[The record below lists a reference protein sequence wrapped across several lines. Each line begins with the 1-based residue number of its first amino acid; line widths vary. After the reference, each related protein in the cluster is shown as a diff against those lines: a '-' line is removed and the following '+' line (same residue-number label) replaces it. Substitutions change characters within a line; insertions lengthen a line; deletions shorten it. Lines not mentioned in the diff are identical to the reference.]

1 MKFLAKMKEKQMQR
15 KLGGILCGL
24 LCTGVLV
31 MPSAWAADYYGND
44 GNTKQLTGANVS
56 LDSGNYDAVYGG
68 YNDKEVS
75 PPEVFKNNVTITG
88 TAATNIVW
96 GAYSFYGNVRENTV
110 TISGNTLGN
119 VVCGGGTG
127 AADAIKNHVIIK
139 ANSVVNANV
148 AGGVAVKGNSEGNTV
163 MIIKSSAANVYGGN
177 GGTSSKGN
185 SVEISEGTISNSVF
199 GGYADNDNNSSAEKN
214 IVTISDGSKV
224 SGSIYGG
231 YANHNANENKV
242 SFSNVAEVGESVFG
256 GYSFKG
262 DSKNNEV
269 TINGGSIV
277 TANVAGGVALKGN
290 SEGNTVMIIKSSAA
304 NVYGGNGGTSS
315 KGNSV
320 EISEG
325 TISNSVFGGYADNDN
340 NSSAEKNIVTISDG
354 SKVSGSIYGGYAN
367 HNANENKVSF
377 SNVAEVGES
386 VFGGFSVKGDSKKN
400 EVTIEGAGV
409 VTAYVAG
416 GVALKGNSEG
426 NTVRIIKSSAAN
438 VFGGKGDTS
447 SKGNSVEI
455 SDSNIKKNVY
465 GGYADNDKNGSAE
478 KNEVAI
484 GAGSKVSEDI
494 YGGYA
499 THNTNENKVSITNG
513 AEVGQSVFGGF
524 SVKADSK
531 NNEVILNG
539 TIKVTANVLGGVAVK
554 GNSEGNTV
562 KIIKSSAANVCGG
575 NGGTSSKGNSVE
587 ISEGTISNSVY
598 GGYADN
604 DSIGNIIS
612 ITDGSSVNKNVYGGY
627 SFKGNSMD
635 NTVTVDNST
644 VNENVYGGYTESDGA
659 ISEKIQNNKVIFKNA
674 AKIKGDVYGGY
685 DDKSKAN
692 ITNNILEVVGKDN
705 EAKSI
710 QNFDKL
716 NFFITKDLIANDTML
731 KVTDNALINNAE
743 IKAGVELGTKL
754 NENDKINLITAGALK
769 ADNIT
774 TGTLTDGLISI
785 DQGLQV
791 TVGTDGNKLVG
802 VINGTT
808 PPGGGGT
815 TPPGGGGTTP
825 PGGGSTTPGAGSLYA
840 DADAKSPVETQSAAL
855 TMLNL
860 GHDLLTTAGYENA
873 ALAVD
878 GEEEGFVNPF
888 ITMSANNQK
897 LDTGS
902 HVDLKAWNMNL
913 GFAKK
918 INNNSGKLIIAP
930 VIEYGRGSYDSYL
943 DNGTHGDGDAHFWGA
958 GLMAKQLNDDGLYY
972 EGSLR
977 AGRMSTDYQSAVAGG
992 IKYDSDATYYAAHL
1006 GMGKVVQL
1014 NDKDTLDYY
1023 GKLFYTR
1030 QQGDKV
1036 TVGTGATYDFDA
1048 TTSLRTRLGARY
1060 THQLSEKNTFYAG
1073 LAWQHEFDGESNA
1086 IVATTLGYASAPA
1099 PSMKGDTGIMELGWR
1114 VNNSDKFEMGLGVNG
1129 SVGKQKGVGFNLSL
1143 NFSF

>member
-15 KLGGILCGL
+15 KLSGILCGL
-24 LCTGVLV
+24 LCAGVLV
-31 MPSAWAADYYGND
+31 MPSAWADNYFGDD
-44 GNTKQLTGANVS
+44 GKTPMSTGAKVTLN
-56 LDSGNYDAVYGG
+56 SGSYDAVYGG
-68 YNDKEVS
+68 YNNTKVS

-88 TAATNIVW
+88 TVATNIVC
-96 GAYSFYGNVRENTV
+96 GAYSLYGNVRENIV

-139 ANSVVNANV
+139 DKSEVN
-148 AGGVAVKGNSEGNTV
+148 G
-163 MIIKSSAANVYGGN
+163 IVYGGK
-177 GGTSSKGN
+177 GVTRSK
-185 SVEISEGTISNSVF
+185 E
-199 GGYADNDNNSSAEKN
+199 ND
-214 IVTISDGSKV
+214 
-224 SGSIYGG
+224 
-231 YANHNANENKV
+231 
-242 SFSNVAEVGESVFG
+242 
-256 GYSFKG
+256 
-262 DSKNNEV
+262 
-269 TINGGSIV
+269 
-277 TANVAGGVALKGN
+277 
-290 SEGNTVMIIKSSAA
+290 
-304 NVYGGNGGTSS
+304 
-315 KGNSV
+315 
-320 EISEG
+320 
-325 TISNSVFGGYADNDN
+325 
-340 NSSAEKNIVTISDG
+340 
-354 SKVSGSIYGGYAN
+354 
-367 HNANENKVSF
+367 
-377 SNVAEVGES
+377 
-386 VFGGFSVKGDSKKN
+386 VK
-400 EVTIEGAGV
+400 
-409 VTAYVAG
+409 
-416 GVALKGNSEG
+416 
-426 NTVRIIKSSAAN
+426 
-438 VFGGKGDTS
+438 
-447 SKGNSVEI
+447 I
-455 SDSNIKKNVY
+455 SDSTIKKNVY

-524 SVKADSK
+524 SEKADSK

-539 TIKVTANVLGGVAVK
+539 DSVVTGNVAGGVALK

-562 KIIKSSAANVCGG
+562 RIIKSSTGYVYGG
-575 NGGTSSKGNSVE
+575 NGDTSSKENNVE
-587 ISEGTISNSVY
+587 ISDSTIKKNVY

-604 DSIGNIIS
+604 DKNGSAEKNEVAIGAGSKVSEDIYGGYATHNTNENKVSITNGAEVGQSVFGGFSEKADSKNNEVLLNGASGVTANIAGGVALKGNSEDNKVNIAKSTVNMNVYGGYGAKDSIGNIIS

-635 NTVTVDNST
+635 NTVTIDNST

-659 ISEKIQNNKVIFKNA
+659 ISEKIQNNKVIFKNG

-692 ITNNILEVVGKDN
+692 IINNTLEIVGKDN
-705 EAKSI
+705 EARTI

-731 KVTDNALINNAE
+731 KVTDTALINNAE

-769 ADNIT
+769 AENIT

-825 PGGGSTTPGAGSLYA
+825 PGGGGTTPPGGGGTTPPGGGGTTPPGGGGTTPPGSGGTTPPGGGGTTPGAGSLYA

-878 GEEEGFVNPF
+878 GEVEGSVNPF

-913 GFAKK
+913 V
-918 INNNSGKLIIAP
+918 P
-930 VIEYGRGSYDSYL
+930 
-943 DNGTHGDGDAHFWGA
+943 
-958 GLMAKQLNDDGLYY
+958 
-972 EGSLR
+972 
-977 AGRMSTDYQSAVAGG
+977 
-992 IKYDSDATYYAAHL
+992 
-1006 GMGKVVQL
+1006 
-1014 NDKDTLDYY
+1014 
-1023 GKLFYTR
+1023 
-1030 QQGDKV
+1030 
-1036 TVGTGATYDFDA
+1036 
-1048 TTSLRTRLGARY
+1048 
-1060 THQLSEKNTFYAG
+1060 
-1073 LAWQHEFDGESNA
+1073 
-1086 IVATTLGYASAPA
+1086 
-1099 PSMKGDTGIMELGWR
+1099 
-1114 VNNSDKFEMGLGVNG
+1114 
-1129 SVGKQKGVGFNLSL
+1129 
-1143 NFSF
+1143 

>member
-15 KLGGILCGL
+15 KIGGMLCGL
-24 LCTGVLV
+24 LCTGVVLV
-31 MPSAWAADYYGND
+31 VPSAWADNYFGDN
-44 GNTKQLTGANVS
+44 GKTHMLTGANVS

-68 YNDKEVS
+68 YDDTEVS
-75 PPEVFKNNVTITG
+75 LSEVFKNNVTITG
-88 TAATNIVW
+88 TAATNIVC
-96 GAYSFYGNVRENTV
+96 GAYSFHGNVRENTV

-139 ANSVVNANV
+139 ANSEVNGIVYGGKGVTSSKENDVMISDSTINKTVYGGEADCNTEKNHVTIDASSTVKESVFGGYSFKGDSKNNEVTINGGSVVTANV
-148 AGGVAVKGNSEGNTV
+148 AGGVTVKGSSEGNTV
-163 MIIKSSAANVYGGN
+163 RIIKSSAANVYGGK
-177 GGTSSKGN
+177 GDTSSKGN
-185 SVEISEGTISNSVF
+185 SVEISEGTISNSVY
-199 GGYADNDNNSSAEKN
+199 GGYADNDNNGSAEKN
-214 IVTISDGSKV
+214 KVTIGAGSKV

-242 SFSNVAEVGESVFG
+242 SFSNVAEIGENVFG
-256 GYSFKG
+256 GYSLKA

-269 TINGGSIV
+269 TINGGSVV
-277 TANVAGGVALKGN
+277 TANVAGGV
-290 SEGNTVMIIKSSAA
+290 T
-304 NVYGGNGGTSS
+304 
-315 KGNSV
+315 
-320 EISEG
+320 
-325 TISNSVFGGYADNDN
+325 
-340 NSSAEKNIVTISDG
+340 
-354 SKVSGSIYGGYAN
+354 
-367 HNANENKVSF
+367 
-377 SNVAEVGES
+377 
-386 VFGGFSVKGDSKKN
+386 VKGS
-400 EVTIEGAGV
+400 
-409 VTAYVAG
+409 
-416 GVALKGNSEG
+416 SEG

-438 VFGGKGDTS
+438 VYGGKGD
-447 SKGNSVEI
+447 
-455 SDSNIKKNVY
+455 
-465 GGYADNDKNGSAE
+465 
-478 KNEVAI
+478 
-484 GAGSKVSEDI
+484 
-494 YGGYA
+494 
-499 THNTNENKVSITNG
+499 
-513 AEVGQSVFGGF
+513 
-524 SVKADSK
+524 
-531 NNEVILNG
+531 
-539 TIKVTANVLGGVAVK
+539 
-554 GNSEGNTV
+554 
-562 KIIKSSAANVCGG
+562 
-575 NGGTSSKGNSVE
+575 TSSKGNSVE

-604 DSIGNIIS
+604 DNNGSAEKNKVTIGAGSKVSGSIYGGYANHNANENKVSITNGAEVGQSVFGGFSEKADSKNNEVILNGDSVVTGNVAGGVALKGNSEDNKVNIAKSTVNMNVYGGYGAKDSIGNIIS

-635 NTVTVDNST
+635 NTVTIDNST

-692 ITNNILEVVGKDN
+692 IINNTLEIVGKDN
-705 EAKSI
+705 EARTI

-731 KVTDNALINNAE
+731 KVTDTALINNAE

-769 ADNIT
+769 AENIT
-774 TGTLTDGLISI
+774 TGTLTDGLINI
-785 DQGLQV
+785 DKGIKV
-791 TVGTDGNKLVG
+791 AIGPDGNKLVG

-825 PGGGSTTPGAGSLYA
+825 PGGGGTTPGAGSLYA

-860 GHDLLTTAGYENA
+860 GHDLLTTASYENA

-878 GEEEGFVNPF
+878 GEEEGSVNPF

-918 INNNSGKLIIAP
+918 INNNSGKLIIVP

-1030 QQGDKV
+1030 QQCDKV
-1036 TVGTGATYDFDA
+1036 TVGTGATYDFDT

-1060 THQLSEKNTFYAG
+1060 THQLSEKNAFYAG

-1086 IVATTLGYASAPA
+1086 IVATTLGSASAPA

-1114 VNNSDKFEMGLGVNG
+1114 VNNSDKFELGLGVNS

>member
-31 MPSAWAADYYGND
+31 MPSAWADNYYGND
-44 GNTKQLTGANVS
+44 GKTHMSIGANVT
-56 LDSGNYDAVYGG
+56 LNSGTYDYVYGG
-68 YNDKEVS
+68 YNDTKVS

-88 TAATNIVW
+88 TAATSSIC
-96 GAYSFYGNVRENTV
+96 GAYSWYGNVRENTV

-127 AADAIKNHVIIK
+127 AADAIKNYVIIK
-139 ANSVVNANV
+139 DKSEVN
-148 AGGVAVKGNSEGNTV
+148 G
-163 MIIKSSAANVYGGN
+163 IVYGGK
-177 GGTSSKGN
+177 GVTRSK
-185 SVEISEGTISNSVF
+185 E
-199 GGYADNDNNSSAEKN
+199 ND
-214 IVTISDGSKV
+214 
-224 SGSIYGG
+224 
-231 YANHNANENKV
+231 
-242 SFSNVAEVGESVFG
+242 
-256 GYSFKG
+256 
-262 DSKNNEV
+262 
-269 TINGGSIV
+269 
-277 TANVAGGVALKGN
+277 
-290 SEGNTVMIIKSSAA
+290 
-304 NVYGGNGGTSS
+304 
-315 KGNSV
+315 
-320 EISEG
+320 
-325 TISNSVFGGYADNDN
+325 
-340 NSSAEKNIVTISDG
+340 
-354 SKVSGSIYGGYAN
+354 
-367 HNANENKVSF
+367 
-377 SNVAEVGES
+377 
-386 VFGGFSVKGDSKKN
+386 VK
-400 EVTIEGAGV
+400 
-409 VTAYVAG
+409 
-416 GVALKGNSEG
+416 
-426 NTVRIIKSSAAN
+426 
-438 VFGGKGDTS
+438 
-447 SKGNSVEI
+447 I
-455 SDSNIKKNVY
+455 SDSTIKNNVY

-524 SVKADSK
+524 SEKADSK

-539 TIKVTANVLGGVAVK
+539 DSVVTGNVAGGVALK

-562 KIIKSSAANVCGG
+562 RIIKSSAANVYGG

-604 DSIGNIIS
+604 DNNSSAEKNNVTISAGSKVSGSIYGGYANHNANENKVSFSNVAEVGESVLGGYSLKADSKNNEVTIEGVGVVKAYVAGGVALAGISEGNKVNIAHSSVNVNIYGGYGAKDSIGNIIS

-635 NTVTVDNST
+635 NTVTIDNST

-659 ISEKIQNNKVIFKNA
+659 IAEKIQNNKVIFKNG

-685 DDKSKAN
+685 DKLNKAN
-692 ITNNILEVVGKDN
+692 ITNNTLEVVGKGN

-716 NFFITKDLIANDTML
+716 NFFITKDLVANDTML
-731 KVTDNALINNAE
+731 KVTDTALINNAE

-769 ADNIT
+769 AENIT

-815 TPPGGGGTTP
+815 TPPGGGGTA
-825 PGGGSTTPGAGSLYA
+825 PGAGSLYA

-878 GEEEGFVNPF
+878 GEEEGSVNPF

-918 INNNSGKLIIAP
+918 INNNSGKLLIAP
-930 VIEYGRGSYDSYL
+930 MIEYGRGSYDSYL

-1014 NDKDTLDYY
+1014 NDKDTIDYY

-1060 THQLSEKNTFYAG
+1060 THQLSEKNAFYAG

-1086 IVATTLGYASAPA
+1086 IVATTLGSASAPA

-1114 VNNSDKFEMGLGVNG
+1114 VNNSDKFELGLGVNG

>member
-15 KLGGILCGL
+15 KLSGILCGL
-24 LCTGVLV
+24 LCAGVLV

-44 GNTKQLTGANVS
+44 GNTKQLTGANVT
-56 LDSGNYDAVYGG
+56 LNSGNYDAVYGG
-68 YNDKEVS
+68 YDDTEVS

-96 GAYSFYGNVRENTV
+96 GAYSVYGNVRENTV

-127 AADAIKNHVIIK
+127 AADAIKNHVIIN
-139 ANSVVNANV
+139 NSVVTANV

-163 MIIKSSAANVYGGN
+163 RIIKSSAANVYGGK
-177 GGTSSKGN
+177 GDTSSKGN

-214 IVTISDGSKV
+214 IVTISDSSKV

-256 GYSFKG
+256 GYSLKA

-269 TINGGSIV
+269 KINGGSIV
-277 TANVAGGVALKGN
+277 TANVAGGVAVKGN

-315 KGNSV
+315 KGNRV
-320 EISEG
+320 EISES
-325 TISNSVFGGYADNDN
+325 TISDTVYGGNTEGN
-340 NSSAEKNIVTISDG
+340 AEKNKVIVG
-354 SKVSGSIYGGYAN
+354 SGSVVQGNIYGGYA
-367 HNANENKVSF
+367 HQDANENKVSVTNA
-377 SNVAEVGES
+377 SKVNLS
-386 VFGGFSVKGDSKKN
+386 VSGGYSEQGDSKKN
-400 EVTIEGAGV
+400 EVTIEGTSAV
-409 VTAYVAG
+409 NAYVAG
-416 GVALKGNSEG
+416 GVALAG
-426 NTVRIIKSSAAN
+426 I
-438 VFGGKGDTS
+438 
-447 SKGNSVEI
+447 SKGNKV
-455 SDSNIKKNVY
+455 NI
-465 GGYADNDKNGSAE
+465 A
-478 KNEVAI
+478 
-484 GAGSKVSEDI
+484 
-494 YGGYA
+494 
-499 THNTNENKVSITNG
+499 H
-513 AEVGQSVFGGF
+513 
-524 SVKADSK
+524 
-531 NNEVILNG
+531 
-539 TIKVTANVLGGVAVK
+539 
-554 GNSEGNTV
+554 
-562 KIIKSSAANVCGG
+562 
-575 NGGTSSKGNSVE
+575 
-587 ISEGTISNSVY
+587 
-598 GGYADN
+598 
-604 DSIGNIIS
+604 
-612 ITDGSSVNKNVYGGY
+612 SSVNKNVYGGY
-627 SFKGNSMD
+627 SLKGNSMD
-635 NTVTVDNST
+635 NTVTIDNGT

-659 ISEKIQNNKVIFKNA
+659 IAEKIQNNKVIFKNG

-685 DDKSKAN
+685 DKLNKAN
-692 ITNNILEVVGKDN
+692 ITNNTLEVVGKGN

-716 NFFITKDLIANDTML
+716 NFFITKDLVANDTML
-731 KVTDNALINNAE
+731 KVTDTALINNAE

-769 ADNIT
+769 AENIT
-774 TGTLTDGLISI
+774 TGTLTDGLINI
-785 DQGLQV
+785 DKGIKV
-791 TVGTDGNKLVG
+791 AIGSDGNKLVG

-825 PGGGSTTPGAGSLYA
+825 PGGGGTTPPGGGGTTPPGGGGTTPGAGSLYA

-860 GHDLLTTAGYENA
+860 GHDLLATAGYENA

-878 GEEEGFVNPF
+878 GEEEGSVNPF

-1060 THQLSEKNTFYAG
+1060 THQLSDKNAFYAG

-1086 IVATTLGYASAPA
+1086 IVATTLGSASAPA

-1114 VNNSDKFEMGLGVNG
+1114 VNNSDKFELGLGVNG

>member
-1 MKFLAKMKEKQMQR
+1 MKFLAKMKEKQMQK
-15 KLGGILCGL
+15 KLGGALFGL
-24 LCTGVLV
+24 LCAGVLV
-31 MPSAWAADYYGND
+31 VPSAWAAPGPPPNFYGTVD
-44 GNTKQLTGANVS
+44 GIGTTDVAYSVTHDGKVS
-56 LDSGNYDAVYGG
+56 LAAGSYYEIYGG
-68 YNDKEVS
+68 YNDDDPGQRVY
-75 PPEVFKNNVTITG
+75 KNQITITD
-88 TAATNIVW
+88 ATIAFY
-96 GAYSFYGNVRENTV
+96 AYGGYSENGNADENTV
-110 TISGNTLGN
+110 SISGSTVNGEVYGGKGYEECSGNT
-119 VVCGGGTG
+119 
-127 AADAIKNHVIIK
+127 VI
-139 ANSVVNANV
+139 V
-148 AGGVAVKGNSEGNTV
+148 
-163 MIIKSSAANVYGGN
+163 
-177 GGTSSKGN
+177 
-185 SVEISEGTISNSVF
+185 
-199 GGYADNDNNSSAEKN
+199 NNSTVNGE
-214 IVTISDGSKV
+214 IDGSYSENGIAKD
-224 SGSIYGG
+224 
-231 YANHNANENKV
+231 NKV
-242 SFSNVAEVGESVFG
+242 SIS
-256 GYSFKG
+256 
-262 DSKNNEV
+262 
-269 TINGGSIV
+269 GGS
-277 TANVAGGVALKGN
+277 
-290 SEGNTVMIIKSSAA
+290 TV
-304 NVYGGNGGTSS
+304 NY
-315 KGNSV
+315 
-320 EISEG
+320 
-325 TISNSVFGGYADNDN
+325 
-340 NSSAEKNIVTISDG
+340 
-354 SKVSGSIYGGYAN
+354 
-367 HNANENKVSF
+367 
-377 SNVAEVGES
+377 
-386 VFGGFSVKGDSKKN
+386 
-400 EVTIEGAGV
+400 
-409 VTAYVAG
+409 
-416 GVALKGNSEG
+416 
-426 NTVRIIKSSAAN
+426 
-438 VFGGKGDTS
+438 
-447 SKGNSVEI
+447 
-455 SDSNIKKNVY
+455 VY
-465 GGYADNDKNGSAE
+465 GGYADKGSV
-478 KNEVAI
+478 N
-484 GAGSKVSEDI
+484 
-494 YGGYA
+494 
-499 THNTNENKVSITNG
+499 
-513 AEVGQSVFGGF
+513 
-524 SVKADSK
+524 
-531 NNEVILNG
+531 
-539 TIKVTANVLGGVAVK
+539 
-554 GNSEGNTV
+554 NTV
-562 KIIKSSAANVCGG
+562 NIQDSTI
-575 NGGTSSKGNSVE
+575 NG
-587 ISEGTISNSVY
+587 
-598 GGYADN
+598 D
-604 DSIGNIIS
+604 
-612 ITDGSSVNKNVYGGY
+612 VYGGY
-627 SFKGNSMD
+627 SVDGNSES
-635 NTVTVDNST
+635 NTVNISGSEILAD
-644 VNENVYGGYTESDGA
+644 VYGGYTENDGA
-659 ISEKIQNNKVIFKNA
+659 IAEKIQNNKVIFKNG

-685 DDKSKAN
+685 DKLSKAN
-692 ITNNILEVVGKDN
+692 ITNNTLEVVGKDN

-731 KVTDNALINNAE
+731 KVTDTALINNAE

-769 ADNIT
+769 AENIT

-825 PGGGSTTPGAGSLYA
+825 GAGSLYA

-878 GEEEGFVNPF
+878 GEEEGSVNPF
-888 ITMSANNQK
+888 ITMSANNHK

-1014 NDKDTLDYY
+1014 NDKDTIDYY

-1048 TTSLRTRLGARY
+1048 TASLRTRLGARY
-1060 THQLSEKNTFYAG
+1060 THQLSEKNAFYAG

-1086 IVATTLGYASAPA
+1086 IVATTLGSASAPA

-1114 VNNSDKFEMGLGVNG
+1114 VNNSDKFELGLGVNG

>member
-1 MKFLAKMKEKQMQR
+1 M
-15 KLGGILCGL
+15 
-24 LCTGVLV
+24 
-31 MPSAWAADYYGND
+31 
-44 GNTKQLTGANVS
+44 LTGANVS

-68 YNDKEVS
+68 YDDTKVS
-75 PPEVFKNNVTITG
+75 LPEVFKNNVTITG
-88 TAATNIVW
+88 TAATNIVC

-127 AADAIKNHVIIK
+127 AADAIKNHIIIK
-139 ANSVVNANV
+139 ANSEVNGIVYGGKGVTSSKENDVTISDSTINKTVYGGEADGNTENNHVTIDANSTVKESVFGGYSFKGDSKNNEVTINCGSVVTGNV
-148 AGGVAVKGNSEGNTV
+148 AGGVALKGNSEGNTV
-163 MIIKSSAANVYGGN
+163 SIIKSSAANVYGGKGDTSSKENNVEISDSTIKKNVYGGYADNDKNGSAEKNKVTISAGSKVSEDIYGGYATHNTNENKVSITNGAEVGQNVFGGYSLKADSKNNEVTIN
-177 GGTSSKGN
+177 GGSVVTANVAGGVTVKGSSEGNTVRIIKSSAANVYGGKGDTSSKGN
-185 SVEISEGTISNSVF
+185 SVEISEGTISNSVY

-214 IVTISDGSKV
+214 NVTISAGSKV

-256 GYSFKG
+256 GYSLKA

-269 TINGGSIV
+269 TIE
-277 TANVAGGVALKGN
+277 GV
-290 SEGNTVMIIKSSAA
+290 
-304 NVYGGNGGTSS
+304 
-315 KGNSV
+315 
-320 EISEG
+320 
-325 TISNSVFGGYADNDN
+325 
-340 NSSAEKNIVTISDG
+340 
-354 SKVSGSIYGGYAN
+354 
-367 HNANENKVSF
+367 
-377 SNVAEVGES
+377 
-386 VFGGFSVKGDSKKN
+386 
-400 EVTIEGAGV
+400 GV
-409 VTAYVAG
+409 VKAYVAG
-416 GVALKGNSEG
+416 GVALAGISEG
-426 NTVRIIKSSAAN
+426 NKV
-438 VFGGKGDTS
+438 
-447 SKGNSVEI
+447 
-455 SDSNIKKNVY
+455 NI
-465 GGYADNDKNGSAE
+465 A
-478 KNEVAI
+478 
-484 GAGSKVSEDI
+484 
-494 YGGYA
+494 
-499 THNTNENKVSITNG
+499 H
-513 AEVGQSVFGGF
+513 
-524 SVKADSK
+524 
-531 NNEVILNG
+531 
-539 TIKVTANVLGGVAVK
+539 
-554 GNSEGNTV
+554 
-562 KIIKSSAANVCGG
+562 
-575 NGGTSSKGNSVE
+575 
-587 ISEGTISNSVY
+587 
-598 GGYADN
+598 
-604 DSIGNIIS
+604 
-612 ITDGSSVNKNVYGGY
+612 SSVNVNVYGGY
-627 SFKGNSMD
+627 SFKGNSLD
-635 NTVTVDNST
+635 NTVTIDNSI

-659 ISEKIQNNKVIFKNA
+659 ISEKIQNNKVIFKNG

-685 DDKSKAN
+685 DKLNKAN
-692 ITNNILEVVGKDN
+692 ITNNTLEVVGKDN
-705 EAKSI
+705 EAKGI

-731 KVTDNALINNAE
+731 KVTDTALINNAE

-769 ADNIT
+769 AENIT
-774 TGTLTDGLISI
+774 TGTLTDGLINI
-785 DQGLQV
+785 DKGIKV
-791 TVGTDGNKLVG
+791 AIGPDGNKLVG

-825 PGGGSTTPGAGSLYA
+825 PGGGGTTPPGGGGTTPPGGGGTTPGAGSLYA

-878 GEEEGFVNPF
+878 GEEEGSVNPF

-918 INNNSGKLIIAP
+918 INNNSGKLLIAP

-1060 THQLSEKNTFYAG
+1060 THQLSEKNAFYAG

-1086 IVATTLGYASAPA
+1086 IVATTLGSASAPA

-1114 VNNSDKFEMGLGVNG
+1114 VNNSDKFELGLGVNG

>member
-15 KLGGILCGL
+15 KIGGMLCGL
-24 LCTGVLV
+24 LCAGVVLV
-31 MPSAWAADYYGND
+31 VPSAWADNYFGDD
-44 GNTKQLTGANVS
+44 GKTHMLTGANVS

-68 YNDKEVS
+68 YDDTKVS
-75 PPEVFKNNVTITG
+75 LPEVFKNNVTITG
-88 TAATNIVW
+88 TAATNIVC

-127 AADAIKNHVIIK
+127 AADAIKNHIIIK
-139 ANSVVNANV
+139 ANSEVNGIVYGGKGVTSSKENDVTISDSTINKTVYGGEADGNTENNHVTIDANSTVKESVFGGYSFKGDSKNNEVTINCGSVVTANV
-148 AGGVAVKGNSEGNTV
+148 AGGVTVKGSSEGNTV
-163 MIIKSSAANVYGGN
+163 RIIKSSAANVYGGK
-177 GGTSSKGN
+177 GDTSSKGN
-185 SVEISEGTISNSVF
+185 SVEISEGTISNSVY
-199 GGYADNDNNSSAEKN
+199 GGYADNDNNSSAENNK
-214 IVTISDGSKV
+214 VTISAGSKV

-242 SFSNVAEVGESVFG
+242 SFSNVAEVGESVLG
-256 GYSFKG
+256 GYSLKA

-269 TINGGSIV
+269 TIE
-277 TANVAGGVALKGN
+277 GV
-290 SEGNTVMIIKSSAA
+290 
-304 NVYGGNGGTSS
+304 
-315 KGNSV
+315 
-320 EISEG
+320 
-325 TISNSVFGGYADNDN
+325 
-340 NSSAEKNIVTISDG
+340 
-354 SKVSGSIYGGYAN
+354 
-367 HNANENKVSF
+367 
-377 SNVAEVGES
+377 
-386 VFGGFSVKGDSKKN
+386 
-400 EVTIEGAGV
+400 GV
-409 VTAYVAG
+409 VKAYVAG
-416 GVALKGNSEG
+416 GVALAGISEG
-426 NTVRIIKSSAAN
+426 NKVNIAHSSVN
-438 VFGGKGDTS
+438 V
-447 SKGNSVEI
+447 
-455 SDSNIKKNVY
+455 NVY
-465 GGYADNDKNGSAE
+465 GGY
-478 KNEVAI
+478 
-484 GAGSKVSEDI
+484 GAK
-494 YGGYA
+494 
-499 THNTNENKVSITNG
+499 
-513 AEVGQSVFGGF
+513 
-524 SVKADSK
+524 
-531 NNEVILNG
+531 
-539 TIKVTANVLGGVAVK
+539 
-554 GNSEGNTV
+554 
-562 KIIKSSAANVCGG
+562 
-575 NGGTSSKGNSVE
+575 
-587 ISEGTISNSVY
+587 
-598 GGYADN
+598 

-635 NTVTVDNST
+635 NTVTIDNST
-644 VNENVYGGYTESDGA
+644 VNKNVYGGYTESDGA
-659 ISEKIQNNKVIFKNA
+659 ISEKIQNNKVIFNNG

-685 DDKSKAN
+685 DKLNKAN
-692 ITNNILEVVGKDN
+692 ITNNTLEVVGKGN

-731 KVTDNALINNAE
+731 KVTDTALINNAE

-769 ADNIT
+769 AENIT
-774 TGTLTDGLISI
+774 TGTLTDGLINI
-785 DQGLQV
+785 DKGIKV
-791 TVGTDGNKLVG
+791 AIGPDGNKLVG

-825 PGGGSTTPGAGSLYA
+825 PGGGGTTPPGGGGTTPPGGGGTTPPGGGGTTPGAGSLYA

-860 GHDLLTTAGYENA
+860 GHDLLTTASYENA

-878 GEEEGFVNPF
+878 GEEEGSVNPF

-918 INNNSGKLIIAP
+918 INNNSGKLIIVP

-1030 QQGDKV
+1030 QQCDKV

-1060 THQLSEKNTFYAG
+1060 THQLSEKNAFYAG

-1086 IVATTLGYASAPA
+1086 IVATTLGSASAPA

-1114 VNNSDKFEMGLGVNG
+1114 VNNSDKFELGLGVNG

>member
-31 MPSAWAADYYGND
+31 MPSAWADNYYGND
-44 GNTKQLTGANVS
+44 GKTHMSIGANVT
-56 LDSGNYDAVYGG
+56 LNSGTYDYVYGG
-68 YNDKEVS
+68 YNDTKVS

-88 TAATNIVW
+88 TAATSSIC
-96 GAYSFYGNVRENTV
+96 GAYSWYGNVRENTV

-127 AADAIKNHVIIK
+127 AADAIKNYVIIK
-139 ANSVVNANV
+139 DKSEVN
-148 AGGVAVKGNSEGNTV
+148 G
-163 MIIKSSAANVYGGN
+163 IVYGGK
-177 GGTSSKGN
+177 GVTRSK
-185 SVEISEGTISNSVF
+185 E
-199 GGYADNDNNSSAEKN
+199 ND
-214 IVTISDGSKV
+214 
-224 SGSIYGG
+224 
-231 YANHNANENKV
+231 
-242 SFSNVAEVGESVFG
+242 
-256 GYSFKG
+256 
-262 DSKNNEV
+262 
-269 TINGGSIV
+269 
-277 TANVAGGVALKGN
+277 
-290 SEGNTVMIIKSSAA
+290 
-304 NVYGGNGGTSS
+304 
-315 KGNSV
+315 
-320 EISEG
+320 
-325 TISNSVFGGYADNDN
+325 
-340 NSSAEKNIVTISDG
+340 
-354 SKVSGSIYGGYAN
+354 
-367 HNANENKVSF
+367 
-377 SNVAEVGES
+377 
-386 VFGGFSVKGDSKKN
+386 VK
-400 EVTIEGAGV
+400 
-409 VTAYVAG
+409 
-416 GVALKGNSEG
+416 
-426 NTVRIIKSSAAN
+426 
-438 VFGGKGDTS
+438 
-447 SKGNSVEI
+447 I
-455 SDSNIKKNVY
+455 SDSTIKNNVY
-465 GGYADNDKNGSAE
+465 GGYADNDKNVSAE

-524 SVKADSK
+524 SEKADSK

-539 TIKVTANVLGGVAVK
+539 DSVVTGNVAGGVALK

-562 KIIKSSAANVCGG
+562 RIIKSSAANVYGG

-604 DSIGNIIS
+604 DNNSSAEKNNVTISAGSKVSGSIYGGYANHNANENKVSFSNVAEVGESVLGGYSLKADSKNNEVTIEGVGVVKAYVAGGVALAGISEGNKVNIAHSSVNVNIYGGYGAKDSIGNIIS

-635 NTVTVDNST
+635 NTVTIDNST

-659 ISEKIQNNKVIFKNA
+659 IAEKIQNNKVIFKNG

-685 DDKSKAN
+685 DKLNKAN
-692 ITNNILEVVGKDN
+692 ITNNTLEVVGKGN

-716 NFFITKDLIANDTML
+716 NFFITKDLVANDTML
-731 KVTDNALINNAE
+731 KVTDTALINNAE

-769 ADNIT
+769 AENIT

-825 PGGGSTTPGAGSLYA
+825 PGGGTTPPGGGGTTPPGGGGTTPPGGGGTTPPGGGGTAPGAGSLYA

-878 GEEEGFVNPF
+878 GEEEGSVNPF

-918 INNNSGKLIIAP
+918 INNNSGKLLIAP
-930 VIEYGRGSYDSYL
+930 MIEYGRGSYDSYL

-1014 NDKDTLDYY
+1014 NDKDTIDYY

-1060 THQLSEKNTFYAG
+1060 THQLSEKNAFYAG

-1086 IVATTLGYASAPA
+1086 IVATTLGSASAPA

-1114 VNNSDKFEMGLGVNG
+1114 VNNSDKFELGLGVNG

>member
-15 KLGGILCGL
+15 KIGGMLCGL
-24 LCTGVLV
+24 LCAGVVLV
-31 MPSAWAADYYGND
+31 VPSAWADNYFGDD
-44 GNTKQLTGANVS
+44 GKTHMLTGANVS

-68 YNDKEVS
+68 YGDTEVS
-75 PPEVFKNNVTITG
+75 LPEVFKNNVTITG
-88 TAATNIVW
+88 TAATNIVC

-139 ANSVVNANV
+139 ANSEVN
-148 AGGVAVKGNSEGNTV
+148 G
-163 MIIKSSAANVYGGN
+163 IVYGGK
-177 GGTSSKGN
+177 GVTSSKEN
-185 SVEISEGTISNSVF
+185 DVMISDSTINKTVY
-199 GGYADNDNNSSAEKN
+199 GGEADCNTEKN
-214 IVTISDGSKV
+214 HVTIDASSTVK
-224 SGSIYGG
+224 
-231 YANHNANENKV
+231 
-242 SFSNVAEVGESVFG
+242 ESVFG

-269 TINGGSIV
+269 TINGGSVV
-277 TANVAGGVALKGN
+277 TANVAG
-290 SEGNTVMIIKSSAA
+290 S
-304 NVYGGNGGTSS
+304 
-315 KGNSV
+315 
-320 EISEG
+320 
-325 TISNSVFGGYADNDN
+325 
-340 NSSAEKNIVTISDG
+340 
-354 SKVSGSIYGGYAN
+354 
-367 HNANENKVSF
+367 
-377 SNVAEVGES
+377 
-386 VFGGFSVKGDSKKN
+386 
-400 EVTIEGAGV
+400 
-409 VTAYVAG
+409 
-416 GVALKGNSEG
+416 VALKGNSEG

-455 SDSNIKKNVY
+455 SEGTISNSVY
-465 GGYADNDKNGSAE
+465 GGYADNDNNGSAE
-478 KNEVAI
+478 KNKVTI
-484 GAGSKVSEDI
+484 GAGSKVSGSI

-499 THNTNENKVSITNG
+499 NHNANENKVSFSNV
-513 AEVGQSVFGGF
+513 AEIGENVFGGYSF
-524 SVKADSK
+524 KGDSK
-531 NNEVILNG
+531 NNEVTING
-539 TIKVTANVLGGVAVK
+539 GSVVTANVAGSVALK

-562 KIIKSSAANVCGG
+562 RIIKSSAANVFGG
-575 NGGTSSKGNSVE
+575 KGDTSSKGNSVE

-604 DSIGNIIS
+604 DNNSSAENNKVTISAGSKVSGSIYGGYANHNANENKVSFSNVAEVGESVLGGYSLKADSKNNEVTIEGVGVVKAYVAGGVALAGISEGNKVNIAHSSVNVNVYGGYGAKDSIGNIIS

-635 NTVTVDNST
+635 NTVTIDNST
-644 VNENVYGGYTESDGA
+644 VNKNVYGGYTESDGA
-659 ISEKIQNNKVIFKNA
+659 ISEKIQNNKVIFNNG

-685 DDKSKAN
+685 DKLNKAN
-692 ITNNILEVVGKDN
+692 ITNNTLEVVGKGN

-731 KVTDNALINNAE
+731 KVTDTALINNAE

-769 ADNIT
+769 AENIT
-774 TGTLTDGLISI
+774 TGTLTDGLINI
-785 DQGLQV
+785 DKGIKV
-791 TVGTDGNKLVG
+791 AIGPDGNKLVG

-825 PGGGSTTPGAGSLYA
+825 PGGGGTTPPGGGGTTPPGGGGTTPPGGGGTTPGAGSLYA

-860 GHDLLTTAGYENA
+860 GHDLLTTASYENA

-878 GEEEGFVNPF
+878 GEEEGSVNPF

-918 INNNSGKLIIAP
+918 INNNSGKLIIVP

-992 IKYDSDATYYAAHL
+992 IKYDIDATYYAAHL

-1030 QQGDKV
+1030 QQCDKV

-1060 THQLSEKNTFYAG
+1060 THQLSEKNAFYAG

-1086 IVATTLGYASAPA
+1086 IVATTLGSASAPA

-1114 VNNSDKFEMGLGVNG
+1114 VNNSDKFELGLGVNG

>member
-31 MPSAWAADYYGND
+31 MPSAWADNYYGND
-44 GNTKQLTGANVS
+44 GKTHMSIGANVT
-56 LDSGNYDAVYGG
+56 LNSGTYDYVYGG
-68 YNDKEVS
+68 YNDTKVS

-88 TAATNIVW
+88 TAATSSIC
-96 GAYSFYGNVRENTV
+96 GAYSWYGNVRENTV

-127 AADAIKNHVIIK
+127 AADAIKNYVIIK
-139 ANSVVNANV
+139 DKSEVN
-148 AGGVAVKGNSEGNTV
+148 G
-163 MIIKSSAANVYGGN
+163 IVYGGK
-177 GGTSSKGN
+177 GVTRSK
-185 SVEISEGTISNSVF
+185 E
-199 GGYADNDNNSSAEKN
+199 ND
-214 IVTISDGSKV
+214 
-224 SGSIYGG
+224 
-231 YANHNANENKV
+231 
-242 SFSNVAEVGESVFG
+242 
-256 GYSFKG
+256 
-262 DSKNNEV
+262 
-269 TINGGSIV
+269 
-277 TANVAGGVALKGN
+277 
-290 SEGNTVMIIKSSAA
+290 
-304 NVYGGNGGTSS
+304 
-315 KGNSV
+315 
-320 EISEG
+320 
-325 TISNSVFGGYADNDN
+325 
-340 NSSAEKNIVTISDG
+340 
-354 SKVSGSIYGGYAN
+354 
-367 HNANENKVSF
+367 
-377 SNVAEVGES
+377 
-386 VFGGFSVKGDSKKN
+386 VK
-400 EVTIEGAGV
+400 
-409 VTAYVAG
+409 
-416 GVALKGNSEG
+416 
-426 NTVRIIKSSAAN
+426 
-438 VFGGKGDTS
+438 
-447 SKGNSVEI
+447 I
-455 SDSNIKKNVY
+455 SDSTIKNNVY

-524 SVKADSK
+524 SEKADSK

-539 TIKVTANVLGGVAVK
+539 DSVVTGNVAGGVALK

-562 KIIKSSAANVCGG
+562 RIIKSSTGYVYGG
-575 NGGTSSKGNSVE
+575 NGDTSSKENNVE
-587 ISEGTISNSVY
+587 ISDSTIKNNVY

-604 DSIGNIIS
+604 DKNGSAEKNEVAIGAGSKVSEDIYGGYATHNTNENKVSITNGAEVGQSVFGGFSEKADSKNNEVILNGASGVTANIAGGVALKGNSEDNKVNIAKSTVNMNVYGGYGAKDSIGNIIS

-635 NTVTVDNST
+635 NTVTIDNST

-692 ITNNILEVVGKDN
+692 IINNTLEIVGKDN
-705 EAKSI
+705 EARTI

-731 KVTDNALINNAE
+731 KVTDTALINNAE

-769 ADNIT
+769 AENIT

-825 PGGGSTTPGAGSLYA
+825 PGGGSTTPPGGGGTTPGAGSLYA
-840 DADAKSPVETQSAAL
+840 AADAKSPVETQSAAL

-878 GEEEGFVNPF
+878 GEEEGSVNPF
-888 ITMSANNQK
+888 IIMSANNQK

-977 AGRMSTDYQSAVAGG
+977 AGRMSSDYQSAVAGG

-1014 NDKDTLDYY
+1014 NDNDTIDYY

-1060 THQLSEKNTFYAG
+1060 THQLSEKNAFYAG

-1086 IVATTLGYASAPA
+1086 IVATTLGSASAPA

-1114 VNNSDKFEMGLGVNG
+1114 VNNSDKFELGLGVNG

>member
-15 KLGGILCGL
+15 KFSGILCGL
-24 LCTGVLV
+24 LCAGVLV

-44 GNTKQLTGANVS
+44 GNTKQSTGANVS

-68 YNDKEVS
+68 YDDTKVS
-75 PPEVFKNNVTITG
+75 LPEVFKNNVTITG
-88 TAATNIVW
+88 TAATNIVC

-127 AADAIKNHVIIK
+127 AADAIKNHIIIK
-139 ANSVVNANV
+139 ANSEVNGIVYGGKGVTSSKENDVTISDSTINKTVYGGEADGNTENNHVTIDANSTVKESVFGGYSFKGDSKNNEVTINCGSVVTGNV
-148 AGGVAVKGNSEGNTV
+148 AGGVALKGNSEGNTV
-163 MIIKSSAANVYGGN
+163 SIIKSSTGYVYGGK

-185 SVEISEGTISNSVF
+185 SVEISEGTISNSVY
-199 GGYADNDNNSSAEKN
+199 GGYVDNDNNSSAEKN
-214 IVTISDGSKV
+214 NVTISAGSKV

-256 GYSFKG
+256 GYSLKA

-269 TINGGSIV
+269 TIE
-277 TANVAGGVALKGN
+277 GV
-290 SEGNTVMIIKSSAA
+290 
-304 NVYGGNGGTSS
+304 
-315 KGNSV
+315 
-320 EISEG
+320 
-325 TISNSVFGGYADNDN
+325 
-340 NSSAEKNIVTISDG
+340 
-354 SKVSGSIYGGYAN
+354 
-367 HNANENKVSF
+367 
-377 SNVAEVGES
+377 
-386 VFGGFSVKGDSKKN
+386 
-400 EVTIEGAGV
+400 GV
-409 VTAYVAG
+409 VKAYVAG
-416 GVALKGNSEG
+416 GVALAGISEG
-426 NTVRIIKSSAAN
+426 NKV
-438 VFGGKGDTS
+438 
-447 SKGNSVEI
+447 
-455 SDSNIKKNVY
+455 NI
-465 GGYADNDKNGSAE
+465 A
-478 KNEVAI
+478 
-484 GAGSKVSEDI
+484 
-494 YGGYA
+494 
-499 THNTNENKVSITNG
+499 H
-513 AEVGQSVFGGF
+513 
-524 SVKADSK
+524 
-531 NNEVILNG
+531 
-539 TIKVTANVLGGVAVK
+539 
-554 GNSEGNTV
+554 
-562 KIIKSSAANVCGG
+562 
-575 NGGTSSKGNSVE
+575 
-587 ISEGTISNSVY
+587 
-598 GGYADN
+598 
-604 DSIGNIIS
+604 
-612 ITDGSSVNKNVYGGY
+612 SSVNVNVYGGY
-627 SFKGNSMD
+627 SFKGNSLD
-635 NTVTVDNST
+635 NTVTIDNSI

-659 ISEKIQNNKVIFKNA
+659 ISEKIQNNKVIFKNG

-685 DDKSKAN
+685 DKLNKAN
-692 ITNNILEVVGKDN
+692 ITNNTLEVVGKDN
-705 EAKSI
+705 EAKGI

-731 KVTDNALINNAE
+731 KVTDTALINNAE

-769 ADNIT
+769 AENIT
-774 TGTLTDGLISI
+774 TGTLTDGLINI
-785 DQGLQV
+785 DKGIKV
-791 TVGTDGNKLVG
+791 AIGPDGNKLVG

-825 PGGGSTTPGAGSLYA
+825 PGGGGTTPPGGGGTTPPGGGGTTPPGGGGTTPGAGSLYA

-878 GEEEGFVNPF
+878 GEEEGSVNPF

-918 INNNSGKLIIAP
+918 INNNSGKLIIVP

-992 IKYDSDATYYAAHL
+992 IKYDSDVTYYAAHL

-1060 THQLSEKNTFYAG
+1060 THQLSEKNAFYAG
-1073 LAWQHEFDGESNA
+1073 LAWQHEFDSESNA
-1086 IVATTLGYASAPA
+1086 IVATTLGSASAPA

-1114 VNNSDKFEMGLGVNG
+1114 VNNSDKFELGLGVNG

>member
-15 KLGGILCGL
+15 KIGGMLCGL
-24 LCTGVLV
+24 LCAGVVLV
-31 MPSAWAADYYGND
+31 VPSAWADNYFGDD
-44 GNTKQLTGANVS
+44 GKTHMLTGANVS

-68 YNDKEVS
+68 YDDTEVS
-75 PPEVFKNNVTITG
+75 LPEVFKNNVTITG
-88 TAATNIVW
+88 TAATNIVC

-139 ANSVVNANV
+139 ANSEVNGIVYGGKGVTSSKENDVMISDSTINKTVYGGEADCNTEKNHVTIDASSTVKESVFGGYSFKGDSKNNEVTINCGSVVTGNV
-148 AGGVAVKGNSEGNTV
+148 AGGVALKGNSEGNTV
-163 MIIKSSAANVYGGN
+163 SIIKSSTGYVYGGK

-185 SVEISEGTISNSVF
+185 SVEIIEGTIRNSVY
-199 GGYADNDNNSSAEKN
+199 GGYADNDNNSSAENNK
-214 IVTISDGSKV
+214 VTISAGSKV

-242 SFSNVAEVGESVFG
+242 SFSNVAEVGESVLG
-256 GYSFKG
+256 GYSLKA

-269 TINGGSIV
+269 TIE
-277 TANVAGGVALKGN
+277 GV
-290 SEGNTVMIIKSSAA
+290 
-304 NVYGGNGGTSS
+304 
-315 KGNSV
+315 
-320 EISEG
+320 
-325 TISNSVFGGYADNDN
+325 
-340 NSSAEKNIVTISDG
+340 
-354 SKVSGSIYGGYAN
+354 
-367 HNANENKVSF
+367 
-377 SNVAEVGES
+377 
-386 VFGGFSVKGDSKKN
+386 
-400 EVTIEGAGV
+400 GV
-409 VTAYVAG
+409 VKAYVAG
-416 GVALKGNSEG
+416 GVALAGISEG
-426 NTVRIIKSSAAN
+426 NKVNIAHSSVN
-438 VFGGKGDTS
+438 V
-447 SKGNSVEI
+447 
-455 SDSNIKKNVY
+455 NVY
-465 GGYADNDKNGSAE
+465 GGY
-478 KNEVAI
+478 
-484 GAGSKVSEDI
+484 GAK
-494 YGGYA
+494 
-499 THNTNENKVSITNG
+499 
-513 AEVGQSVFGGF
+513 
-524 SVKADSK
+524 
-531 NNEVILNG
+531 
-539 TIKVTANVLGGVAVK
+539 
-554 GNSEGNTV
+554 
-562 KIIKSSAANVCGG
+562 
-575 NGGTSSKGNSVE
+575 
-587 ISEGTISNSVY
+587 
-598 GGYADN
+598 

-627 SFKGNSMD
+627 SFKGNSLD
-635 NTVTVDNST
+635 NTVTIDNSI

-659 ISEKIQNNKVIFKNA
+659 ISEKIQNNKVIFKNG

-685 DDKSKAN
+685 DKLNKAN
-692 ITNNILEVVGKDN
+692 ITNNTLEVVGKDN
-705 EAKSI
+705 EAKGI

-731 KVTDNALINNAE
+731 KVTDTALINNAE

-769 ADNIT
+769 AENIT
-774 TGTLTDGLISI
+774 TGTLTDGLINI
-785 DQGLQV
+785 DKGIKV
-791 TVGTDGNKLVG
+791 AIGPDGNKLVG

-825 PGGGSTTPGAGSLYA
+825 PGGGGTTPPGGGGTTPGAGSLYA

-878 GEEEGFVNPF
+878 GEEEGSVNPF

-918 INNNSGKLIIAP
+918 INNNSGKLIIVP

-1060 THQLSEKNTFYAG
+1060 THQLSEKNAFYAG

-1086 IVATTLGYASAPA
+1086 IVATTLGSASAPA

-1114 VNNSDKFEMGLGVNG
+1114 VNNSDKFELGLGVNG

>member
-15 KLGGILCGL
+15 KIGGMLCGL
-24 LCTGVLV
+24 LCAGVVLV
-31 MPSAWAADYYGND
+31 VPSAWADNYFGDD
-44 GNTKQLTGANVS
+44 GKTHMLTGANVS

-68 YNDKEVS
+68 YDDTEVYLS
-75 PPEVFKNNVTITG
+75 EVFKNNVTITG
-88 TAATNIVW
+88 TAATNIVC
-96 GAYSFYGNVRENTV
+96 GAYSFHGNVRENTV

-139 ANSVVNANV
+139 ANSEVNGIVYGGKGVTSSKENDVTISDSTINKTVYGGEADNDKNGSAEKNKVTISAGSKVSEDIYGGYATHNTNENKVSITNGAEVGQSVFGGYSFKGDSKNNEVTINCGSVVTGNV
-148 AGGVAVKGNSEGNTV
+148 AGGVALKGNSEGNTV
-163 MIIKSSAANVYGGN
+163 SIIKSSTGYVYGGK

-185 SVEISEGTISNSVF
+185 SVEIIEGTIRNSVY
-199 GGYADNDNNSSAEKN
+199 GGYADNDNNSSAENNK
-214 IVTISDGSKV
+214 VTISAGSKV

-256 GYSFKG
+256 GYSLKA

-269 TINGGSIV
+269 TIE
-277 TANVAGGVALKGN
+277 GV
-290 SEGNTVMIIKSSAA
+290 
-304 NVYGGNGGTSS
+304 
-315 KGNSV
+315 
-320 EISEG
+320 
-325 TISNSVFGGYADNDN
+325 
-340 NSSAEKNIVTISDG
+340 
-354 SKVSGSIYGGYAN
+354 
-367 HNANENKVSF
+367 
-377 SNVAEVGES
+377 
-386 VFGGFSVKGDSKKN
+386 
-400 EVTIEGAGV
+400 GV
-409 VTAYVAG
+409 VKAYVAG
-416 GVALKGNSEG
+416 GVALAGISEG
-426 NTVRIIKSSAAN
+426 NKVNIAHSSVN
-438 VFGGKGDTS
+438 V
-447 SKGNSVEI
+447 
-455 SDSNIKKNVY
+455 NVY
-465 GGYADNDKNGSAE
+465 GGY
-478 KNEVAI
+478 
-484 GAGSKVSEDI
+484 GAK
-494 YGGYA
+494 
-499 THNTNENKVSITNG
+499 
-513 AEVGQSVFGGF
+513 
-524 SVKADSK
+524 
-531 NNEVILNG
+531 
-539 TIKVTANVLGGVAVK
+539 
-554 GNSEGNTV
+554 
-562 KIIKSSAANVCGG
+562 
-575 NGGTSSKGNSVE
+575 
-587 ISEGTISNSVY
+587 
-598 GGYADN
+598 

-627 SFKGNSMD
+627 SFKGNSLD
-635 NTVTVDNST
+635 NTVIIDNSI

-659 ISEKIQNNKVIFKNA
+659 ISEKIQNNKVIFKNG

-685 DDKSKAN
+685 DKLNKAN
-692 ITNNILEVVGKDN
+692 ITNNTLEVVGKDN
-705 EAKSI
+705 EAKGI

-731 KVTDNALINNAE
+731 KVTDTALINNAE

-769 ADNIT
+769 AENIT
-774 TGTLTDGLISI
+774 KGTLTDGLINI
-785 DQGLQV
+785 DKGIKV
-791 TVGTDGNKLVG
+791 AIGPDGNKLVG

-825 PGGGSTTPGAGSLYA
+825 PGGGGTTPPGGGGTTPGAGSLYA

-878 GEEEGFVNPF
+878 GEEEGSVNPF

-918 INNNSGKLIIAP
+918 INNNSGKLLIAP

-1060 THQLSEKNTFYAG
+1060 THQLSEKNAFYAG
-1073 LAWQHEFDGESNA
+1073 LAWQHEFDGESNT
-1086 IVATTLGYASAPA
+1086 IVATTLGSASAPA

-1114 VNNSDKFEMGLGVNG
+1114 VNNSDKFELGLGVNG

>member
-15 KLGGILCGL
+15 KISGILCGL
-24 LCTGVLV
+24 LCAGGALV
-31 MPSAWAADYYGND
+31 VPSAWAADYYGND
-44 GNTKQLTGANVS
+44 GVTKVPTGANVT
-56 LDSGNYDAVYGG
+56 LNSGNYDAVYGG
-68 YNDKEVS
+68 YDDTEVS

-127 AADAIKNHVIIK
+127 AADAIKNHVIIN
-139 ANSVVNANV
+139 NSV
-148 AGGVAVKGNSEGNTV
+148 
-163 MIIKSSAANVYGGN
+163 
-177 GGTSSKGN
+177 
-185 SVEISEGTISNSVF
+185 
-199 GGYADNDNNSSAEKN
+199 
-214 IVTISDGSKV
+214 
-224 SGSIYGG
+224 
-231 YANHNANENKV
+231 
-242 SFSNVAEVGESVFG
+242 
-256 GYSFKG
+256 
-262 DSKNNEV
+262 
-269 TINGGSIV
+269 V
-277 TANVAGGVALKGN
+277 TANVAGGVA
-290 SEGNTVMIIKSSAA
+290 V
-304 NVYGGNGGTSS
+304 
-315 KGNSV
+315 
-320 EISEG
+320 
-325 TISNSVFGGYADNDN
+325 
-340 NSSAEKNIVTISDG
+340 
-354 SKVSGSIYGGYAN
+354 
-367 HNANENKVSF
+367 
-377 SNVAEVGES
+377 
-386 VFGGFSVKGDSKKN
+386 
-400 EVTIEGAGV
+400 
-409 VTAYVAG
+409 
-416 GVALKGNSEG
+416 KGNSEG

-438 VFGGKGDTS
+438 V
-447 SKGNSVEI
+447 
-455 SDSNIKKNVY
+455 Y
-465 GGYADNDKNGSAE
+465 GGS
-478 KNEVAI
+478 
-484 GAGSKVSEDI
+484 
-494 YGGYA
+494 
-499 THNTNENKVSITNG
+499 
-513 AEVGQSVFGGF
+513 
-524 SVKADSK
+524 
-531 NNEVILNG
+531 
-539 TIKVTANVLGGVAVK
+539 
-554 GNSEGNTV
+554 
-562 KIIKSSAANVCGG
+562 
-575 NGGTSSKGNSVE
+575 GGTSSKGNRVE

-604 DSIGNIIS
+604 DNNSSAEKNNVTISAGSKVSGSIYGGCAIQNANENKVRFSNVAEVGESVFGGYSLKADSKNNEVTINGGSVVTANVAGGVAVKGNSEGNTVRIIKSSAANVYGGSGGTSSKGNRVEISEGTISNSVYGGYADNDNNSSAEKNNVTISAGSKVSGS
-612 ITDGSSVNKNVYGGY
+612 IYGGCAIQNANENKVRFSNVAEVGESVFGGYSLKADSKNNEVIINGGSVVTANVAGGVALAGISEGNKVNIAHSSVNKNVYGGY
-627 SFKGNSMD
+627 SLKGNSID
-635 NTVTVDNST
+635 NTVTIDNGT

-659 ISEKIQNNKVIFKNA
+659 IAEKIQNNKVIFKNG

-685 DDKSKAN
+685 DKLSKAN
-692 ITNNILEVVGKDN
+692 INNNTLEVVGKGN

-731 KVTDNALINNAE
+731 KVTDTALINNAE
-743 IKAGVELGTKL
+743 IKAGVELGSKL

-769 ADNIT
+769 AENIT
-774 TGTLTDGLISI
+774 TGTLTDGLINI
-785 DQGLQV
+785 DKGIKV
-791 TVGTDGNKLVG
+791 AIGPDGNKLVG
-802 VINGTT
+802 VVNGTT

-825 PGGGSTTPGAGSLYA
+825 PGGGGTTPPGGGGTTPPGGGGTTPPGGGGTTPGAGSLYA
-840 DADAKSPVETQSAAL
+840 DANAKSPVETQSAAF

-878 GEEEGFVNPF
+878 GEEEGSVNPF

-1006 GMGKVVQL
+1006 GMGKVVRL

-1060 THQLSEKNTFYAG
+1060 THQLSEKNAFYAG

-1086 IVATTLGYASAPA
+1086 IVATTLGSASAPA

-1114 VNNSDKFEMGLGVNG
+1114 VNNSDKFELGLGVNG

>member
-1 MKFLAKMKEKQMQR
+1 M
-15 KLGGILCGL
+15 ILNG
-24 LCTGVLV
+24 
-31 MPSAWAADYYGND
+31 D
-44 GNTKQLTGANVS
+44 
-56 LDSGNYDAVYGG
+56 
-68 YNDKEVS
+68 
-75 PPEVFKNNVTITG
+75 
-88 TAATNIVW
+88 
-96 GAYSFYGNVRENTV
+96 
-110 TISGNTLGN
+110 
-119 VVCGGGTG
+119 
-127 AADAIKNHVIIK
+127 
-139 ANSVVNANV
+139 SVVT
-148 AGGVAVKGNSEGNTV
+148 GN
-163 MIIKSSAANVYGGN
+163 
-177 GGTSSKGN
+177 
-185 SVEISEGTISNSVF
+185 
-199 GGYADNDNNSSAEKN
+199 
-214 IVTISDGSKV
+214 
-224 SGSIYGG
+224 
-231 YANHNANENKV
+231 
-242 SFSNVAEVGESVFG
+242 
-256 GYSFKG
+256 
-262 DSKNNEV
+262 
-269 TINGGSIV
+269 
-277 TANVAGGVALKGN
+277 
-290 SEGNTVMIIKSSAA
+290 
-304 NVYGGNGGTSS
+304 
-315 KGNSV
+315 
-320 EISEG
+320 
-325 TISNSVFGGYADNDN
+325 
-340 NSSAEKNIVTISDG
+340 
-354 SKVSGSIYGGYAN
+354 
-367 HNANENKVSF
+367 
-377 SNVAEVGES
+377 
-386 VFGGFSVKGDSKKN
+386 
-400 EVTIEGAGV
+400 
-409 VTAYVAG
+409 VAG

-426 NTVRIIKSSAAN
+426 NTVRIIKSSTGY
-438 VFGGKGDTS
+438 VYGGNGDTS
-447 SKGNSVEI
+447 SKENNVEI
-455 SDSNIKKNVY
+455 SDSTIKKNVY

-499 THNTNENKVSITNG
+499 THNANENKVSITNG

-524 SVKADSK
+524 SEKADSK
-531 NNEVILNG
+531 NNEVLLNG
-539 TIKVTANVLGGVAVK
+539 DSGVTANIAGGVALK
-554 GNSEGNTV
+554 GNSEDNKVNIAKSTV
-562 KIIKSSAANVCGG
+562 NM
-575 NGGTSSKGNSVE
+575 N
-587 ISEGTISNSVY
+587 VY
-598 GGYADN
+598 GGYGAK

-635 NTVTVDNST
+635 NTVTIDNST

-659 ISEKIQNNKVIFKNA
+659 ISEKIQNNKVIFKNG

-692 ITNNILEVVGKDN
+692 IINNTLEIVGKDN
-705 EAKSI
+705 EARTI

-716 NFFITKDLIANDTML
+716 NFFITKDLIANDNML
-731 KVTDNALINNAE
+731 KVTDTAFINNAE

-769 ADNIT
+769 AENIT

-825 PGGGSTTPGAGSLYA
+825 PGGGGTTPPGGGGTTPPGGGGTTPPGGGGTTPPGGGGTTPPGGGGTTPPGGGGTTPGAGSLYA

-860 GHDLLTTAGYENA
+860 GHDLLATAGYENA

-878 GEEEGFVNPF
+878 GEEEGSVNPF

-1060 THQLSEKNTFYAG
+1060 THQLSEKNAFYAG

-1086 IVATTLGYASAPA
+1086 IVATTLGSASAPA

-1114 VNNSDKFEMGLGVNG
+1114 VNNSDKFELGLGVNG
-1129 SVGKQKGVGFNLSL
+1129 FVGKQKGVGFNLSL

>member
-31 MPSAWAADYYGND
+31 MPSAWADNYYGYD
-44 GNTKQLTGANVS
+44 GKTHMSTGANVT
-56 LDSGNYDAVYGG
+56 LNSGTYDYVYGG
-68 YNDKEVS
+68 YNDTKVS

-88 TAATNIVW
+88 TAATKIVC

-127 AADAIKNHVIIK
+127 AADAIKNHIIIK
-139 ANSVVNANV
+139 ANSEVN
-148 AGGVAVKGNSEGNTV
+148 G
-163 MIIKSSAANVYGGN
+163 IVYGGK
-177 GGTSSKGN
+177 GVTSSK
-185 SVEISEGTISNSVF
+185 E
-199 GGYADNDNNSSAEKN
+199 ND
-214 IVTISDGSKV
+214 VTISDSTINKTV
-224 SGSIYGG
+224 YGG
-231 YANHNANENKV
+231 EADGNTENNHVTIDANSTVK
-242 SFSNVAEVGESVFG
+242 ESVFG

-269 TINGGSIV
+269 TINCGSVV
-277 TANVAGGVALKGN
+277 TGNVAGGVALKGN
-290 SEGNTVMIIKSSAA
+290 SEGNTVSIIKSSAA
-304 NVYGGNGGTSS
+304 NVYGG
-315 KGNSV
+315 
-320 EISEG
+320 
-325 TISNSVFGGYADNDN
+325 
-340 NSSAEKNIVTISDG
+340 
-354 SKVSGSIYGGYAN
+354 
-367 HNANENKVSF
+367 
-377 SNVAEVGES
+377 
-386 VFGGFSVKGDSKKN
+386 
-400 EVTIEGAGV
+400 
-409 VTAYVAG
+409 
-416 GVALKGNSEG
+416 
-426 NTVRIIKSSAAN
+426 
-438 VFGGKGDTS
+438 KGDTS
-447 SKGNSVEI
+447 SKKNNVEI
-455 SDSNIKKNVY
+455 SDSTIKKNVY

-499 THNTNENKVSITNG
+499 THNTNENKVRITNG
-513 AEVGQSVFGGF
+513 AEVGQSVFGGYSF
-524 SVKADSK
+524 KGDSK
-531 NNEVILNG
+531 NNEVTING
-539 TIKVTANVLGGVAVK
+539 GSVVTANVAGGVTVK
-554 GNSEGNTV
+554 GSSEGNTV
-562 KIIKSSAANVCGG
+562 RIIKSSAANVYGG
-575 NGGTSSKGNSVE
+575 KGDTSSKGNSVE

-604 DSIGNIIS
+604 DNNSSAEKNNVTISAGSKVSGSIYGGYANHNANENKVSFSNVAEVGESVFGGYSLKADSKNNEVTIEGVGVVKAYVAGGVAIAGISEGNKVNIAHSSVNVNVYGGYGAKDSIGNIIS

-627 SFKGNSMD
+627 SFKGNSLD
-635 NTVTVDNST
+635 NTVTIDNSS

-692 ITNNILEVVGKDN
+692 IINNTLEIVGKDN
-705 EAKSI
+705 EARTI

-731 KVTDNALINNAE
+731 KVTDTALINNAE

-754 NENDKINLITAGALK
+754 KKNDTINLIDAGALK
-769 ADNIT
+769 AENIT
-774 TGTLTDGLISI
+774 TGTLTDGLINI
-785 DQGLQV
+785 DKGIKV
-791 TVGTDGNKLVG
+791 AIGPDGNKLVG

-825 PGGGSTTPGAGSLYA
+825 PGGGGTTPPGGGGTTPPGGGGTTPPGGGGTTPPGGGGITPPGGGGTTPPGGGGTTPPGGGGTTPGAGSLYA

-878 GEEEGFVNPF
+878 GEEEGSVNPF

-918 INNNSGKLIIAP
+918 INNNSGKLLIAP

-977 AGRMSTDYQSAVAGG
+977 AGRVSTDYQSAVAGG

-1060 THQLSEKNTFYAG
+1060 THQLSEKNAFYAG

-1086 IVATTLGYASAPA
+1086 IVATTLGSASAPA

-1114 VNNSDKFEMGLGVNG
+1114 VNNSDKFELGLGVNS

>member
-15 KLGGILCGL
+15 KIGGMLCGL
-24 LCTGVLV
+24 LCAGVVLV
-31 MPSAWAADYYGND
+31 VPSAWADNYFGDD
-44 GNTKQLTGANVS
+44 GKTHMLTGANVS

-68 YNDKEVS
+68 YDDREVS
-75 PPEVFKNNVTITG
+75 LPEVFKNNVTITG
-88 TAATNIVW
+88 TAATNIVC

-127 AADAIKNHVIIK
+127 AADAIKNHVIIE

-148 AGGVAVKGNSEGNTV
+148 AGGVALKGNSEGNTV
-163 MIIKSSAANVYGGN
+163 KIIKSSAANVYGGK
-177 GGTSSKGN
+177 GDTSSKGN
-185 SVEISEGTISNSVF
+185 SVEISEGTISNSVYGGYADNDNNGSAEKNKVTIGAGSKVSEDIYGGYATHNTNENKVSITNGAEIGENVF
-199 GGYADNDNNSSAEKN
+199 GGYSLKTDSKNNEVTINGGSVVTANVAGGVTVKGSSEGNTVRIIKSSAANVYGGKGDTSSKGNSVEIIEGTIRNSVYGGYADNDNNSSAENNK
-214 IVTISDGSKV
+214 VTISAGSKV

-242 SFSNVAEVGESVFG
+242 SFSNVAEVGESVLG
-256 GYSFKG
+256 GYSLKA

-269 TINGGSIV
+269 TIE
-277 TANVAGGVALKGN
+277 GV
-290 SEGNTVMIIKSSAA
+290 
-304 NVYGGNGGTSS
+304 
-315 KGNSV
+315 
-320 EISEG
+320 
-325 TISNSVFGGYADNDN
+325 
-340 NSSAEKNIVTISDG
+340 
-354 SKVSGSIYGGYAN
+354 
-367 HNANENKVSF
+367 
-377 SNVAEVGES
+377 
-386 VFGGFSVKGDSKKN
+386 
-400 EVTIEGAGV
+400 GV
-409 VTAYVAG
+409 VKAYVAG
-416 GVALKGNSEG
+416 GVALAGISEG
-426 NTVRIIKSSAAN
+426 NKVNIAHSSVN
-438 VFGGKGDTS
+438 V
-447 SKGNSVEI
+447 
-455 SDSNIKKNVY
+455 NVY
-465 GGYADNDKNGSAE
+465 GGY
-478 KNEVAI
+478 
-484 GAGSKVSEDI
+484 GAK
-494 YGGYA
+494 
-499 THNTNENKVSITNG
+499 
-513 AEVGQSVFGGF
+513 
-524 SVKADSK
+524 
-531 NNEVILNG
+531 
-539 TIKVTANVLGGVAVK
+539 
-554 GNSEGNTV
+554 
-562 KIIKSSAANVCGG
+562 
-575 NGGTSSKGNSVE
+575 
-587 ISEGTISNSVY
+587 
-598 GGYADN
+598 

-627 SFKGNSMD
+627 SFKGNSLD
-635 NTVTVDNST
+635 NTVTIDNSI

-659 ISEKIQNNKVIFKNA
+659 ISEKIQNNKVIFKNG

-685 DDKSKAN
+685 DKLNKAN
-692 ITNNILEVVGKDN
+692 ITNNTLEVVGKDN
-705 EAKSI
+705 EAKGI

-731 KVTDNALINNAE
+731 KVTDTALINNAE

-754 NENDKINLITAGALK
+754 KKNDTINLIDAGALK
-769 ADNIT
+769 AENIT
-774 TGTLTDGLISI
+774 TGTLTDGLINI
-785 DQGLQV
+785 DKGIKV
-791 TVGTDGNKLVG
+791 AIGPDGNKLVG

-825 PGGGSTTPGAGSLYA
+825 PGGGGTTPGAGSLYA

-878 GEEEGFVNPF
+878 GEEEGSVNPF

-897 LDTGS
+897 LDAGS

-918 INNNSGKLIIAP
+918 INNNSGKLLIAP

-1060 THQLSEKNTFYAG
+1060 THQLSEKNAFYAG

-1086 IVATTLGYASAPA
+1086 IVATTLGSASAPA

-1114 VNNSDKFEMGLGVNG
+1114 VNNSDKFELGLGVNG

>member
-24 LCTGVLV
+24 LCAGVLV

-68 YNDKEVS
+68 YDDTEVS
-75 PPEVFKNNVTITG
+75 LPEVFKNNVTITG

-163 MIIKSSAANVYGGN
+163 RIIKSSAANVFGGK
-177 GGTSSKGN
+177 GDTSSKEN
-185 SVEISEGTISNSVF
+185 NVEISDSTIKNNVY
-199 GGYADNDNNSSAEKN
+199 GGYADNDKNGSAEKN
-214 IVTISDGSKV
+214 EVAIGAGSV
-224 SGSIYGG
+224 VEGNIYGG
-231 YANHNANENKV
+231 YATHNTNENKV
-242 SFSNVAEVGESVFG
+242 SITNGAEVGQ
-256 GYSFKG
+256 
-262 DSKNNEV
+262 
-269 TINGGSIV
+269 
-277 TANVAGGVALKGN
+277 
-290 SEGNTVMIIKSSAA
+290 
-304 NVYGGNGGTSS
+304 
-315 KGNSV
+315 
-320 EISEG
+320 
-325 TISNSVFGGYADNDN
+325 
-340 NSSAEKNIVTISDG
+340 
-354 SKVSGSIYGGYAN
+354 
-367 HNANENKVSF
+367 
-377 SNVAEVGES
+377 S
-386 VFGGFSVKGDSKKN
+386 VFGGFSEKADSKKN

-416 GVALKGNSEG
+416 GVAIAGISEG
-426 NTVRIIKSSAAN
+426 NTVRIIKSGAAN
-438 VFGGKGDTS
+438 VFGGKGDTN

-455 SDSNIKKNVY
+455 SEGTIKDTVY

-524 SVKADSK
+524 SEKADSK
-531 NNEVILNG
+531 NNEVILNCASG
-539 TIKVTANVLGGVAVK
+539 VTANIAGGVALK
-554 GNSEGNTV
+554 GNSEDNKVNIAKSTV
-562 KIIKSSAANVCGG
+562 NM
-575 NGGTSSKGNSVE
+575 N
-587 ISEGTISNSVY
+587 VY
-598 GGYADN
+598 GGYGAK

-635 NTVTVDNST
+635 NTVTIDNST

-659 ISEKIQNNKVIFKNA
+659 ISEKIQNNKVIFKNG

-685 DDKSKAN
+685 DKLSKAN
-692 ITNNILEVVGKDN
+692 ITNNTLEVVGKDN

-731 KVTDNALINNAE
+731 KVTDTALINNAE

-754 NENDKINLITAGALK
+754 KKNDTINLIDAGALK
-769 ADNIT
+769 AENIT
-774 TGTLTDGLISI
+774 TGTLTDGLINI
-785 DQGLQV
+785 DKGIKV
-791 TVGTDGNKLVG
+791 AIGPDGNKLVG
-802 VINGTT
+802 VINGTTPSGGGGTT

-825 PGGGSTTPGAGSLYA
+825 TGGGGTTPPGGGGTTPGAGSLYA

-878 GEEEGFVNPF
+878 GEEEGSVNPF
-888 ITMSANNQK
+888 ITMSANNHK

-902 HVDLKAWNMNL
+902 HVGLKAWNMNL

-1014 NDKDTLDYY
+1014 NDKDTIDYY

-1060 THQLSEKNTFYAG
+1060 THQLSEKNAFYAG

-1086 IVATTLGYASAPA
+1086 IVATTLGSASAPA

-1114 VNNSDKFEMGLGVNG
+1114 VNNSDKFELGLGVNG

>member
-1 MKFLAKMKEKQMQR
+1 M
-15 KLGGILCGL
+15 ILNGASGV
-24 LCTGVLV
+24 TG
-31 MPSAWAADYYGND
+31 N
-44 GNTKQLTGANVS
+44 
-56 LDSGNYDAVYGG
+56 
-68 YNDKEVS
+68 
-75 PPEVFKNNVTITG
+75 
-88 TAATNIVW
+88 
-96 GAYSFYGNVRENTV
+96 
-110 TISGNTLGN
+110 
-119 VVCGGGTG
+119 
-127 AADAIKNHVIIK
+127 
-139 ANSVVNANV
+139 
-148 AGGVAVKGNSEGNTV
+148 
-163 MIIKSSAANVYGGN
+163 
-177 GGTSSKGN
+177 
-185 SVEISEGTISNSVF
+185 
-199 GGYADNDNNSSAEKN
+199 
-214 IVTISDGSKV
+214 
-224 SGSIYGG
+224 
-231 YANHNANENKV
+231 
-242 SFSNVAEVGESVFG
+242 
-256 GYSFKG
+256 
-262 DSKNNEV
+262 
-269 TINGGSIV
+269 
-277 TANVAGGVALKGN
+277 
-290 SEGNTVMIIKSSAA
+290 
-304 NVYGGNGGTSS
+304 
-315 KGNSV
+315 
-320 EISEG
+320 
-325 TISNSVFGGYADNDN
+325 
-340 NSSAEKNIVTISDG
+340 
-354 SKVSGSIYGGYAN
+354 
-367 HNANENKVSF
+367 
-377 SNVAEVGES
+377 
-386 VFGGFSVKGDSKKN
+386 
-400 EVTIEGAGV
+400 
-409 VTAYVAG
+409 VAG

-426 NTVRIIKSSAAN
+426 NTVRIIKSSTGY

-447 SKGNSVEI
+447 SKENNVEI
-455 SDSNIKKNVY
+455 SDSTIKNNVY

-524 SVKADSK
+524 SEKADSK

-539 TIKVTANVLGGVAVK
+539 ASGVTANIAGGVALK
-554 GNSEGNTV
+554 GNSEDNKVNIAKSTV
-562 KIIKSSAANVCGG
+562 NM
-575 NGGTSSKGNSVE
+575 N
-587 ISEGTISNSVY
+587 VY
-598 GGYADN
+598 GGYGAK

-635 NTVTVDNST
+635 NTVTIDNST

-692 ITNNILEVVGKDN
+692 IINNTLEIVGKDN
-705 EAKSI
+705 EARTI

-731 KVTDNALINNAE
+731 KVTDTALINNAE

-769 ADNIT
+769 AENIT

-825 PGGGSTTPGAGSLYA
+825 GAGSLYA

-878 GEEEGFVNPF
+878 GEEEGSVNPF

-1014 NDKDTLDYY
+1014 NDKDILDYY

-1036 TVGTGATYDFDA
+1036 TVGSGATYDFDA

-1060 THQLSEKNTFYAG
+1060 THQLSEKNAFYAG

-1086 IVATTLGYASAPA
+1086 IVATTLGSASAPA

-1114 VNNSDKFEMGLGVNG
+1114 VNNSDKFELGLGVNG
-1129 SVGKQKGVGFNLSL
+1129 SIGKQKGVGFNLSL

>member
-24 LCTGVLV
+24 LCAGVLV
-31 MPSAWAADYYGND
+31 MPSAWAADYYGNN

-68 YNDKEVS
+68 YDDTAVS

-88 TAATNIVW
+88 TAATNIVC
-96 GAYSFYGNVRENTV
+96 GAYSFHGNVRENTV

-139 ANSVVNANV
+139 ANSEVN
-148 AGGVAVKGNSEGNTV
+148 G
-163 MIIKSSAANVYGGN
+163 IVYGGK
-177 GGTSSKGN
+177 GVTSSK
-185 SVEISEGTISNSVF
+185 E
-199 GGYADNDNNSSAEKN
+199 ND
-214 IVTISDGSKV
+214 VTISDSTINKTV
-224 SGSIYGG
+224 YGG
-231 YANHNANENKV
+231 EADGNTENNHVTIDANSTVK
-242 SFSNVAEVGESVFG
+242 ESVFG

-269 TINGGSIV
+269 TINCGSVV
-277 TANVAGGVALKGN
+277 TGNVAGGVALKGN
-290 SEGNTVMIIKSSAA
+290 SEGNTVSIIKSSAA
-304 NVYGGNGGTSS
+304 NVYGG
-315 KGNSV
+315 
-320 EISEG
+320 
-325 TISNSVFGGYADNDN
+325 
-340 NSSAEKNIVTISDG
+340 
-354 SKVSGSIYGGYAN
+354 
-367 HNANENKVSF
+367 
-377 SNVAEVGES
+377 
-386 VFGGFSVKGDSKKN
+386 
-400 EVTIEGAGV
+400 
-409 VTAYVAG
+409 
-416 GVALKGNSEG
+416 
-426 NTVRIIKSSAAN
+426 
-438 VFGGKGDTS
+438 KGDTS
-447 SKGNSVEI
+447 SKENNVEI
-455 SDSNIKKNVY
+455 SDGTIKKNVY

-478 KNEVAI
+478 KNKVTI
-484 GAGSKVSEDI
+484 SAGSKVSEDI

-513 AEVGQSVFGGF
+513 AEVGQSVFGGYSF
-524 SVKADSK
+524 KGDSK
-531 NNEVILNG
+531 NNEV
-539 TIKVTANVLGGVAVK
+539 TINCGSVVTGNVAGGVALK

-562 KIIKSSAANVCGG
+562 SIIKSSTGYVYGG
-575 NGGTSSKGNSVE
+575 KGGTSSKGNSVE
-587 ISEGTISNSVY
+587 IIEGTIRNSVY

-604 DSIGNIIS
+604 DNNSSAENNKVTISAGSKVSGSIYGGYANHNANENKVSFSNVAEVGESVLGGYSLKADSKNNEVTIEGVGVVKAYVAGGVALAGISEGNKVNIAHSSVNVNVYGGYGAKDSIGNIIS

-627 SFKGNSMD
+627 SFKGNSLD
-635 NTVTVDNST
+635 NTVTIDNSI

-659 ISEKIQNNKVIFKNA
+659 ISEKIQNNKVIFKNG

-685 DDKSKAN
+685 DKLNKAN
-692 ITNNILEVVGKDN
+692 ITNNTLEVVGKDN
-705 EAKSI
+705 EAKGI

-731 KVTDNALINNAE
+731 KVTDTALINNAE

-769 ADNIT
+769 AENIT

-815 TPPGGGGTTP
+815 TPPGG
-825 PGGGSTTPGAGSLYA
+825 SFYA

-878 GEEEGFVNPF
+878 GEEEGSVNPF

-972 EGSLR
+972 ESSLR

-1014 NDKDTLDYY
+1014 NDKDTIDYY

-1060 THQLSEKNTFYAG
+1060 THQLSEKNAFYAG

-1086 IVATTLGYASAPA
+1086 IVATTLGSASAPA

-1114 VNNSDKFEMGLGVNG
+1114 VNNSDKFELGLGVNG

>member
-1 MKFLAKMKEKQMQR
+1 MKFLAKIKEKQMQR

-24 LCTGVLV
+24 LCAGVLV

-163 MIIKSSAANVYGGN
+163 MIIKSSAANVYGGK
-177 GGTSSKGN
+177 GDTSSKGN
-185 SVEISEGTISNSVF
+185 SVEISEGTISHSVF

-290 SEGNTVMIIKSSAA
+290 SEGNTV
-304 NVYGGNGGTSS
+304 
-315 KGNSV
+315 
-320 EISEG
+320 
-325 TISNSVFGGYADNDN
+325 
-340 NSSAEKNIVTISDG
+340 
-354 SKVSGSIYGGYAN
+354 
-367 HNANENKVSF
+367 
-377 SNVAEVGES
+377 
-386 VFGGFSVKGDSKKN
+386 
-400 EVTIEGAGV
+400 
-409 VTAYVAG
+409 
-416 GVALKGNSEG
+416 
-426 NTVRIIKSSAAN
+426 RIIKSSTGY

-447 SKGNSVEI
+447 SKENNVEI
-455 SDSNIKKNVY
+455 SDSIIKNNVY

-524 SVKADSK
+524 SEKADSK

-539 TIKVTANVLGGVAVK
+539 DSGVTANIAGGVALK
-554 GNSEGNTV
+554 GNSEDNKVNIAKSTV
-562 KIIKSSAANVCGG
+562 NM
-575 NGGTSSKGNSVE
+575 N
-587 ISEGTISNSVY
+587 VY
-598 GGYADN
+598 GGYGAK

-635 NTVTVDNST
+635 NTVTIDNST

-692 ITNNILEVVGKDN
+692 IINNTLEIVGKDN
-705 EAKSI
+705 EARTI

-731 KVTDNALINNAE
+731 KVTDTALINNAE

-769 ADNIT
+769 AENIT
-774 TGTLTDGLISI
+774 TGTLTDGLINI
-785 DQGLQV
+785 DKGIKV
-791 TVGTDGNKLVG
+791 AIGPDGNKLVG

-825 PGGGSTTPGAGSLYA
+825 PGGGGTTPGAGGLYA
-840 DADAKSPVETQSAAL
+840 AADAKSPVETQSAAL

-878 GEEEGFVNPF
+878 GEEEGSVNPF
-888 ITMSANNQK
+888 IIMSANNQK

-977 AGRMSTDYQSAVAGG
+977 AGRMSTDYQPAVAGG

-1014 NDKDTLDYY
+1014 NDKDTIDYY

-1060 THQLSEKNTFYAG
+1060 THQLSEKNAFYAG

-1086 IVATTLGYASAPA
+1086 IVATTLGSASAPA

-1114 VNNSDKFEMGLGVNG
+1114 VNNSDKFELGLGVNG

>member
-15 KLGGILCGL
+15 KFSGILCGL
-24 LCTGVLV
+24 LCAGVLV

-44 GNTKQLTGANVS
+44 GNTKQSTGANVS

-68 YNDKEVS
+68 YDDTKVS
-75 PPEVFKNNVTITG
+75 LPEVFKNNVTITG
-88 TAATNIVW
+88 TAATNIVC

-127 AADAIKNHVIIK
+127 AADAIKNHIIIK
-139 ANSVVNANV
+139 ANSEVN
-148 AGGVAVKGNSEGNTV
+148 G
-163 MIIKSSAANVYGGN
+163 IVYGGK
-177 GGTSSKGN
+177 GVTSSK
-185 SVEISEGTISNSVF
+185 E
-199 GGYADNDNNSSAEKN
+199 ND
-214 IVTISDGSKV
+214 VTISDSTINKTV
-224 SGSIYGG
+224 YGG
-231 YANHNANENKV
+231 EADGNTENNHVTIDANSTVK
-242 SFSNVAEVGESVFG
+242 ESVFG

-269 TINGGSIV
+269 TINCGS
-277 TANVAGGVALKGN
+277 
-290 SEGNTVMIIKSSAA
+290 
-304 NVYGGNGGTSS
+304 
-315 KGNSV
+315 
-320 EISEG
+320 
-325 TISNSVFGGYADNDN
+325 
-340 NSSAEKNIVTISDG
+340 
-354 SKVSGSIYGGYAN
+354 
-367 HNANENKVSF
+367 
-377 SNVAEVGES
+377 
-386 VFGGFSVKGDSKKN
+386 
-400 EVTIEGAGV
+400 V
-409 VTAYVAG
+409 VTGNVAG

-455 SDSNIKKNVY
+455 SEGTISNSVY
-465 GGYADNDKNGSAE
+465 GGYADNDNNGSAE
-478 KNEVAI
+478 KNKVTI
-484 GAGSKVSEDI
+484 GAGSKVSGSI

-499 THNTNENKVSITNG
+499 NHNANENKVSFSNV
-513 AEVGQSVFGGF
+513 AEIGENVFGGYSF
-524 SVKADSK
+524 KGDSK
-531 NNEVILNG
+531 NNEVTING
-539 TIKVTANVLGGVAVK
+539 GSVVTANVAGGVTVK
-554 GNSEGNTV
+554 GSSEGNTV
-562 KIIKSSAANVCGG
+562 RIIKSSAANVYGG
-575 NGGTSSKGNSVE
+575 KGDTSSKGNSVE

-604 DSIGNIIS
+604 DNNSSAENNKVTISAGSKVSGSIYGGYANHNANENKVSFSNVAEVGESVLGGYSLKADSKNNEVTIEGVGVVKAYVAGGVALAGISEGNKVNIAHSSVNVNVYGGYGAKDSIGNIIS

-635 NTVTVDNST
+635 NTVTIDNST
-644 VNENVYGGYTESDGA
+644 VNKNVYGGYTESDGA
-659 ISEKIQNNKVIFKNA
+659 ISEKIQNNKVIFNNG

-685 DDKSKAN
+685 DKLNKAN
-692 ITNNILEVVGKDN
+692 ITNNTLEVVGKGN

-731 KVTDNALINNAE
+731 KVTDTALINNAE

-769 ADNIT
+769 AENIT
-774 TGTLTDGLISI
+774 TGTLTDGLINI
-785 DQGLQV
+785 DKGIKV
-791 TVGTDGNKLVG
+791 AIGPDGNKLVG

-825 PGGGSTTPGAGSLYA
+825 PGGGGTTPGAGSLYA

-878 GEEEGFVNPF
+878 GEEEGSVNPF

-918 INNNSGKLIIAP
+918 INNNSGKLIIVP

-1060 THQLSEKNTFYAG
+1060 THQLSEKNAFYAG
-1073 LAWQHEFDGESNA
+1073 LAWQHEFDSESNA
-1086 IVATTLGYASAPA
+1086 IVATTLGSASAPA

-1114 VNNSDKFEMGLGVNG
+1114 VNNSDKFELGLGVNG

>member
-15 KLGGILCGL
+15 KIGGMLCGL
-24 LCTGVLV
+24 LCAGVVLV
-31 MPSAWAADYYGND
+31 VPSAWADNYFGDD
-44 GNTKQLTGANVS
+44 GKTHMLTGANVS

-68 YNDKEVS
+68 YDDTEVS
-75 PPEVFKNNVTITG
+75 LPEVFKNNVTITG
-88 TAATNIVW
+88 TAATNIVC

-127 AADAIKNHVIIK
+127 AADAIKNHVIIE
-139 ANSVVNANV
+139 ANSVVN
-148 AGGVAVKGNSEGNTV
+148 G
-163 MIIKSSAANVYGGN
+163 IVYGGK
-177 GGTSSKGN
+177 GVTSSKEN
-185 SVEISEGTISNSVF
+185 DVMISDSTINKTVY
-199 GGYADNDNNSSAEKN
+199 GGEADCNTEKN
-214 IVTISDGSKV
+214 HVTIDASSTVK
-224 SGSIYGG
+224 
-231 YANHNANENKV
+231 
-242 SFSNVAEVGESVFG
+242 ESVFG

-269 TINGGSIV
+269 TINGGSVV
-277 TANVAGGVALKGN
+277 TANVAG
-290 SEGNTVMIIKSSAA
+290 S
-304 NVYGGNGGTSS
+304 
-315 KGNSV
+315 
-320 EISEG
+320 
-325 TISNSVFGGYADNDN
+325 
-340 NSSAEKNIVTISDG
+340 
-354 SKVSGSIYGGYAN
+354 
-367 HNANENKVSF
+367 
-377 SNVAEVGES
+377 
-386 VFGGFSVKGDSKKN
+386 
-400 EVTIEGAGV
+400 
-409 VTAYVAG
+409 
-416 GVALKGNSEG
+416 VALKGNSEG

-455 SDSNIKKNVY
+455 SEGTISNSVY
-465 GGYADNDKNGSAE
+465 GGYADNDNNGSAE
-478 KNEVAI
+478 KNKVTI
-484 GAGSKVSEDI
+484 GAGSKVSGSI

-499 THNTNENKVSITNG
+499 NHNANENKVSFSNV
-513 AEVGQSVFGGF
+513 AEIGENVFGGY
-524 SVKADSK
+524 SLKADSK
-531 NNEVILNG
+531 NNEVTING
-539 TIKVTANVLGGVAVK
+539 GSVVTANVAGSVALK

-562 KIIKSSAANVCGG
+562 RIIKSSAANVFGG
-575 NGGTSSKGNSVE
+575 KGDTSSKGNSVE

-604 DSIGNIIS
+604 DNNSSAENNKVTISAGSKVSGSIYGGYANHNANENKVSFSNVAEVGESVLGGYSLKADSKNNEVTIEGVGVVKAYVAGGVALAGISEGNKVNIAHSSVNVNVYGGYGAKDSIGNIIS

-635 NTVTVDNST
+635 NTVTIDNST
-644 VNENVYGGYTESDGA
+644 VNKNVYGGYTESDGA
-659 ISEKIQNNKVIFKNA
+659 ISEKIQNNKVIFNNG

-685 DDKSKAN
+685 DKLNKAN
-692 ITNNILEVVGKDN
+692 ITNNTLEVVGKGN

-731 KVTDNALINNAE
+731 KVTDTALINNAE

-769 ADNIT
+769 AENIT
-774 TGTLTDGLISI
+774 TGTLTDGLINI
-785 DQGLQV
+785 DKGIKV
-791 TVGTDGNKLVG
+791 AIGPDGNKLVG

-825 PGGGSTTPGAGSLYA
+825 PGGGGTTPPGGGGTTPPGGGGTTPPGGGGTTPGAGSLYA

-878 GEEEGFVNPF
+878 GEEEGSVNPF

-918 INNNSGKLIIAP
+918 INNNSGKLIIVP

-1030 QQGDKV
+1030 QQCDKV

-1060 THQLSEKNTFYAG
+1060 THQLSEKNAFYAG

-1086 IVATTLGYASAPA
+1086 IVATTLGSASAPA

-1114 VNNSDKFEMGLGVNG
+1114 VNNSDKFELGLGVNG

>member
-15 KLGGILCGL
+15 KLSGILCGL
-24 LCTGVLV
+24 LCAGVLV
-31 MPSAWAADYYGND
+31 MPSAWADNYFGDD
-44 GNTKQLTGANVS
+44 GKTPMSTGAKVTLN
-56 LDSGNYDAVYGG
+56 SGSYDAVYGG
-68 YNDKEVS
+68 YNNTKVS

-88 TAATNIVW
+88 TVATNIVC
-96 GAYSFYGNVRENTV
+96 GAYSLYGNVRENIV

-139 ANSVVNANV
+139 DKSEVN
-148 AGGVAVKGNSEGNTV
+148 G
-163 MIIKSSAANVYGGN
+163 IVYGGK
-177 GGTSSKGN
+177 GVTRSK
-185 SVEISEGTISNSVF
+185 E
-199 GGYADNDNNSSAEKN
+199 ND
-214 IVTISDGSKV
+214 
-224 SGSIYGG
+224 
-231 YANHNANENKV
+231 
-242 SFSNVAEVGESVFG
+242 
-256 GYSFKG
+256 
-262 DSKNNEV
+262 
-269 TINGGSIV
+269 
-277 TANVAGGVALKGN
+277 
-290 SEGNTVMIIKSSAA
+290 
-304 NVYGGNGGTSS
+304 
-315 KGNSV
+315 
-320 EISEG
+320 
-325 TISNSVFGGYADNDN
+325 
-340 NSSAEKNIVTISDG
+340 
-354 SKVSGSIYGGYAN
+354 
-367 HNANENKVSF
+367 
-377 SNVAEVGES
+377 
-386 VFGGFSVKGDSKKN
+386 VK
-400 EVTIEGAGV
+400 
-409 VTAYVAG
+409 
-416 GVALKGNSEG
+416 
-426 NTVRIIKSSAAN
+426 
-438 VFGGKGDTS
+438 
-447 SKGNSVEI
+447 I
-455 SDSNIKKNVY
+455 SDSTIKKNVY

-524 SVKADSK
+524 SEKADSK

-539 TIKVTANVLGGVAVK
+539 DSVVTGNVAGGVALK

-562 KIIKSSAANVCGG
+562 RIIKSSTGYVYGG
-575 NGGTSSKGNSVE
+575 NGDTSSKENNVE
-587 ISEGTISNSVY
+587 ISDSTIKKNVY

-604 DSIGNIIS
+604 DKNGSAEKNEVAIGAGSKVSEDIYGGYATHNANENKVSITNGAEVGQSAFGGFSEKADSKNNEVLLNGASGVTANIAGGVALKGNSEDNKVNIAKSTVNMNVYGGYGAKDSIGNIIS

-635 NTVTVDNST
+635 NTVTIDNST

-659 ISEKIQNNKVIFKNA
+659 ISEKIQNNKVIFKNG

-692 ITNNILEVVGKDN
+692 IINNTLEIVGKDN
-705 EAKSI
+705 EARTI

-731 KVTDNALINNAE
+731 KVTDTAFINNAE

-769 ADNIT
+769 AENIT

-825 PGGGSTTPGAGSLYA
+825 PGGGGTTPPGGGGTTPPGSGGTTPPGGGGTTPGAGSLYA

-878 GEEEGFVNPF
+878 GEVEGSVNPF

-958 GLMAKQLNDDGLYY
+958 GMMAKQLNDDGLYY

-992 IKYDSDATYYAAHL
+992 IKYDSDVTYYAAHL

-1014 NDKDTLDYY
+1014 NDKDTIDYY

-1060 THQLSEKNTFYAG
+1060 THQLSEKNAFYAG

-1086 IVATTLGYASAPA
+1086 IVATTLGSASAPA

-1114 VNNSDKFEMGLGVNG
+1114 VNNSDKFELGLGVNG

>member
-15 KLGGILCGL
+15 KIGGMLCGL
-24 LCTGVLV
+24 LCTGVVLV
-31 MPSAWAADYYGND
+31 VPSAWADNYFGDN
-44 GNTKQLTGANVS
+44 GKTHMLTGANVS

-68 YNDKEVS
+68 YDDTEVS
-75 PPEVFKNNVTITG
+75 LSEVFKNNVTITG
-88 TAATNIVW
+88 TAATNIVC
-96 GAYSFYGNVRENTV
+96 GAYSFHGNVRENTV

-139 ANSVVNANV
+139 ANSEVN
-148 AGGVAVKGNSEGNTV
+148 G
-163 MIIKSSAANVYGGN
+163 IVYGGK
-177 GGTSSKGN
+177 GVTSSK
-185 SVEISEGTISNSVF
+185 E
-199 GGYADNDNNSSAEKN
+199 ND
-214 IVTISDGSKV
+214 VTISDSTINKTV
-224 SGSIYGG
+224 YGG
-231 YANHNANENKV
+231 EADGNTENNHVTIDANSTVK
-242 SFSNVAEVGESVFG
+242 ESVFG

-269 TINGGSIV
+269 TINCGS
-277 TANVAGGVALKGN
+277 
-290 SEGNTVMIIKSSAA
+290 
-304 NVYGGNGGTSS
+304 
-315 KGNSV
+315 
-320 EISEG
+320 
-325 TISNSVFGGYADNDN
+325 
-340 NSSAEKNIVTISDG
+340 
-354 SKVSGSIYGGYAN
+354 
-367 HNANENKVSF
+367 
-377 SNVAEVGES
+377 
-386 VFGGFSVKGDSKKN
+386 
-400 EVTIEGAGV
+400 V
-409 VTAYVAG
+409 VTGNVAG

-438 VFGGKGDTS
+438 VYGGKGDTS
-447 SKGNSVEI
+447 SKENNVEI
-455 SDSNIKKNVY
+455 SDSTIKKNVY

-478 KNEVAI
+478 KNKVTI
-484 GAGSKVSEDI
+484 SAGSKVSEDI

-513 AEVGQSVFGGF
+513 AEVGQSVFGGYSF
-524 SVKADSK
+524 KGDSK
-531 NNEVILNG
+531 NNEV
-539 TIKVTANVLGGVAVK
+539 TIEGVGVVKAYVAGGVALA
-554 GNSEGNTV
+554 GISEGNKV
-562 KIIKSSAANVCGG
+562 NIAHSSVNV
-575 NGGTSSKGNSVE
+575 N
-587 ISEGTISNSVY
+587 VY
-598 GGYADN
+598 GGYGAK

-627 SFKGNSMD
+627 SFKGNSLD
-635 NTVTVDNST
+635 NTVTIDNSI

-659 ISEKIQNNKVIFKNA
+659 ISEKIQNNKVIFKNG

-685 DDKSKAN
+685 DKLNKAN
-692 ITNNILEVVGKDN
+692 ITNNTLEVVGKDN
-705 EAKSI
+705 EAKGI

-731 KVTDNALINNAE
+731 KVTDTALINNAE

-754 NENDKINLITAGALK
+754 KKNDTINLIDAGALK
-769 ADNIT
+769 AENIT
-774 TGTLTDGLISI
+774 TGTLTDGLINI
-785 DQGLQV
+785 DKGIKV
-791 TVGTDGNKLVG
+791 AIGPDGNKLVG

-825 PGGGSTTPGAGSLYA
+825 PGGGGTTPPGGGGTTPGAGSLYA

-878 GEEEGFVNPF
+878 GEEEGSVNPF

-918 INNNSGKLIIAP
+918 INNNSGKLIIVP

-1060 THQLSEKNTFYAG
+1060 THQLSEKNAFYAG

-1086 IVATTLGYASAPA
+1086 IVATTLGSASAPA

-1114 VNNSDKFEMGLGVNG
+1114 VNNSDKFELGLGVNG

>member
-1 MKFLAKMKEKQMQR
+1 MLHLNSKEAFTMKFLAKMKEKQMQR

-31 MPSAWAADYYGND
+31 MPSAWADNYYGYD
-44 GNTKQLTGANVS
+44 GKTHMSTGANVT
-56 LDSGNYDAVYGG
+56 LNSGTYDYVYGG
-68 YNDKEVS
+68 YNDTKVS

-88 TAATNIVW
+88 TAATSSIC
-96 GAYSFYGNVRENTV
+96 GAYSWYGNVRENTV

-127 AADAIKNHVIIK
+127 AADAIKNYVIIK
-139 ANSVVNANV
+139 DKSEVN
-148 AGGVAVKGNSEGNTV
+148 G
-163 MIIKSSAANVYGGN
+163 IVYGGK
-177 GGTSSKGN
+177 GVTRSK
-185 SVEISEGTISNSVF
+185 E
-199 GGYADNDNNSSAEKN
+199 ND
-214 IVTISDGSKV
+214 
-224 SGSIYGG
+224 
-231 YANHNANENKV
+231 
-242 SFSNVAEVGESVFG
+242 
-256 GYSFKG
+256 
-262 DSKNNEV
+262 
-269 TINGGSIV
+269 
-277 TANVAGGVALKGN
+277 
-290 SEGNTVMIIKSSAA
+290 
-304 NVYGGNGGTSS
+304 
-315 KGNSV
+315 
-320 EISEG
+320 
-325 TISNSVFGGYADNDN
+325 
-340 NSSAEKNIVTISDG
+340 
-354 SKVSGSIYGGYAN
+354 
-367 HNANENKVSF
+367 
-377 SNVAEVGES
+377 
-386 VFGGFSVKGDSKKN
+386 VK
-400 EVTIEGAGV
+400 
-409 VTAYVAG
+409 
-416 GVALKGNSEG
+416 
-426 NTVRIIKSSAAN
+426 
-438 VFGGKGDTS
+438 
-447 SKGNSVEI
+447 I
-455 SDSNIKKNVY
+455 SDSTIKNNVY

-524 SVKADSK
+524 SEKADSK

-539 TIKVTANVLGGVAVK
+539 DSVVTGNVAGGVALK

-562 KIIKSSAANVCGG
+562 RIIKSSTGYVYGG
-575 NGGTSSKGNSVE
+575 NGDTSSKENNVE
-587 ISEGTISNSVY
+587 ISDSTIKNNVY

-604 DSIGNIIS
+604 DKNGSAEKNNVTISAGSKVSGSIYGGYANHNANENKVSFSNVAEVGESVLGGYSLKADSKNNEVTIEGVGVVKAYVAGGVALAGISEGNKVNIAHSSVNVNIYGGYGAKDSIGNIIS

-635 NTVTVDNST
+635 NTVTIDNGT

-659 ISEKIQNNKVIFKNA
+659 IAGKIQNNKVIFKNG

-685 DDKSKAN
+685 DKLNKAN
-692 ITNNILEVVGKDN
+692 ITNNTLEVVGKGN

-716 NFFITKDLIANDTML
+716 NFFITKDLVGNDTML
-731 KVTDNALINNAE
+731 KVTDTALINNAE

-769 ADNIT
+769 AENIT
-774 TGTLTDGLISI
+774 TGTMTDGLINI
-785 DQGLQV
+785 DKGIKV
-791 TVGTDGNKLVG
+791 AIGPDGNKLVG
-802 VINGTT
+802 VINGITPPGGGGTT

-825 PGGGSTTPGAGSLYA
+825 PGGGSLYA

-878 GEEEGFVNPF
+878 GEEEGSVNPF

-913 GFAKK
+913 GFARK
-918 INNNSGKLIIAP
+918 INNNSGKLLIAP

-1014 NDKDTLDYY
+1014 NDKDTIDYY

-1060 THQLSEKNTFYAG
+1060 THQLSEKNAFYAG
-1073 LAWQHEFDGESNA
+1073 LAWQYEFDGESNA
-1086 IVATTLGYASAPA
+1086 IVATTLGSASAPA

-1114 VNNSDKFEMGLGVNG
+1114 VNNSDKFELGLGVNG

>member
-15 KLGGILCGL
+15 KIGGMLCGL
-24 LCTGVLV
+24 LCAGVVLV
-31 MPSAWAADYYGND
+31 VPSAWADNYFGDD
-44 GNTKQLTGANVS
+44 GKTHMLTGANVS

-68 YNDKEVS
+68 YDDTEVS
-75 PPEVFKNNVTITG
+75 LPEVFKNNVTITG
-88 TAATNIVW
+88 TAATNIVC

-139 ANSVVNANV
+139 ANSEVNGIVYGGKGVTSSKENDVMISDSTINKTVYGGEADCNTEKNHVTIDASSTVKESVFGGYSFKGDSKNNEVTINGGSVVTANV
-148 AGGVAVKGNSEGNTV
+148 AGSVALKGNSEGNTV
-163 MIIKSSAANVYGGN
+163 RIIKSSAANVFGGK
-177 GGTSSKGN
+177 GDTSSKGN
-185 SVEISEGTISNSVF
+185 SVEISEGTISNSVY

-214 IVTISDGSKV
+214 NVTIGAGSKVSEDIYGGYATHNTNENKVSITNGAEIGENVFGGYSLKADSKNNEVTINGGSVVTANVAGGVTVKGSSEGNTVRIIKSSAANVYGGKGDTSSKGNSVEISEGTISNSVYGGYADNDNNSSAEKNNVTISAGSKV

-256 GYSFKG
+256 GYSLKA

-269 TINGGSIV
+269 TIE
-277 TANVAGGVALKGN
+277 GV
-290 SEGNTVMIIKSSAA
+290 
-304 NVYGGNGGTSS
+304 
-315 KGNSV
+315 
-320 EISEG
+320 
-325 TISNSVFGGYADNDN
+325 
-340 NSSAEKNIVTISDG
+340 
-354 SKVSGSIYGGYAN
+354 
-367 HNANENKVSF
+367 
-377 SNVAEVGES
+377 
-386 VFGGFSVKGDSKKN
+386 
-400 EVTIEGAGV
+400 GV
-409 VTAYVAG
+409 VKAYVAG
-416 GVALKGNSEG
+416 GVALAG
-426 NTVRIIKSSAAN
+426 
-438 VFGGKGDTS
+438 
-447 SKGNSVEI
+447 I
-455 SDSNIKKNVY
+455 SDGNKVNIAHSSVNVNVY
-465 GGYADNDKNGSAE
+465 GGY
-478 KNEVAI
+478 
-484 GAGSKVSEDI
+484 GAK
-494 YGGYA
+494 
-499 THNTNENKVSITNG
+499 
-513 AEVGQSVFGGF
+513 
-524 SVKADSK
+524 
-531 NNEVILNG
+531 
-539 TIKVTANVLGGVAVK
+539 
-554 GNSEGNTV
+554 
-562 KIIKSSAANVCGG
+562 
-575 NGGTSSKGNSVE
+575 
-587 ISEGTISNSVY
+587 
-598 GGYADN
+598 

-627 SFKGNSMD
+627 SFKGNSLD
-635 NTVTVDNST
+635 NTVTIDNST
-644 VNENVYGGYTESDGA
+644 VNKNVYGGYTESDGA
-659 ISEKIQNNKVIFKNA
+659 ISEKIQNNKVIFKNG

-685 DDKSKAN
+685 DKLNKAN
-692 ITNNILEVVGKDN
+692 ITNNTLEVVGKGN

-731 KVTDNALINNAE
+731 KVTGTALINNAE

-769 ADNIT
+769 AENIT
-774 TGTLTDGLISI
+774 TGTLTDGLINI
-785 DQGLQV
+785 DKGIKV
-791 TVGTDGNKLVG
+791 AIGPDGNKLVG

-825 PGGGSTTPGAGSLYA
+825 PGGGGTTPGAGSLYA

-860 GHDLLTTAGYENA
+860 GHDLLTTASYENA

-878 GEEEGFVNPF
+878 GEEEGSVNPF

-918 INNNSGKLIIAP
+918 INNNSGKLLIAP

-1060 THQLSEKNTFYAG
+1060 THQLSEKNAFYAG

-1086 IVATTLGYASAPA
+1086 IVATTLGSASAPA

-1114 VNNSDKFEMGLGVNG
+1114 VNNSDKFELGLGVNG

>member
-15 KLGGILCGL
+15 KFSGILCGL
-24 LCTGVLV
+24 LCAGVLV

-68 YNDKEVS
+68 YNDKEVP

-148 AGGVAVKGNSEGNTV
+148 LGGVAVKGNSEGNTV
-163 MIIKSSAANVYGGN
+163 RIIKSSAANVFGGKGDTNSKGNSVEISEGTIKDTVYGGYADNDNNSSAEKNIVTISAGSKVSGSIYGGYANHNANENKVSFSNVAEVGESVLGGCSLKADSKNNEVIFNGTIKVTANVLGGVAVKGNSEGNTVRIIKSSAANVYGGN

-185 SVEISEGTISNSVF
+185 SVEISEGTISNSVY

-214 IVTISDGSKV
+214 NVTISDGSKV

-242 SFSNVAEVGESVFG
+242 SFSNVAEVGESVLG
-256 GYSFKG
+256 GYSLKA

-269 TINGGSIV
+269 TIE
-277 TANVAGGVALKGN
+277 GV
-290 SEGNTVMIIKSSAA
+290 
-304 NVYGGNGGTSS
+304 
-315 KGNSV
+315 
-320 EISEG
+320 
-325 TISNSVFGGYADNDN
+325 
-340 NSSAEKNIVTISDG
+340 
-354 SKVSGSIYGGYAN
+354 
-367 HNANENKVSF
+367 
-377 SNVAEVGES
+377 
-386 VFGGFSVKGDSKKN
+386 
-400 EVTIEGAGV
+400 GV
-409 VTAYVAG
+409 VKAYVAG
-416 GVALKGNSEG
+416 GVALAGISEG
-426 NTVRIIKSSAAN
+426 NKVNIAHSSVN
-438 VFGGKGDTS
+438 V
-447 SKGNSVEI
+447 
-455 SDSNIKKNVY
+455 NVY
-465 GGYADNDKNGSAE
+465 GGY
-478 KNEVAI
+478 
-484 GAGSKVSEDI
+484 GAK
-494 YGGYA
+494 
-499 THNTNENKVSITNG
+499 
-513 AEVGQSVFGGF
+513 
-524 SVKADSK
+524 
-531 NNEVILNG
+531 
-539 TIKVTANVLGGVAVK
+539 
-554 GNSEGNTV
+554 
-562 KIIKSSAANVCGG
+562 
-575 NGGTSSKGNSVE
+575 
-587 ISEGTISNSVY
+587 
-598 GGYADN
+598 

-635 NTVTVDNST
+635 NTVTIDNST

-685 DDKSKAN
+685 DKLSKAN
-692 ITNNILEVVGKDN
+692 ITNNTLEVVGKDN

-731 KVTDNALINNAE
+731 KVTDTALINNAE

-769 ADNIT
+769 AENIT
-774 TGTLTDGLISI
+774 TGTLTDGLINI
-785 DQGLQV
+785 DKGIKV
-791 TVGTDGNKLVG
+791 AIGPDGNKLVG

-825 PGGGSTTPGAGSLYA
+825 PGGGGTTPGAGSLYA

-878 GEEEGFVNPF
+878 GEKEGSVNPF

-958 GLMAKQLNDDGLYY
+958 GLMAKQFNDDGLYY

-1014 NDKDTLDYY
+1014 NDKDTIDYY

-1060 THQLSEKNTFYAG
+1060 THQLSEKNAFYAG

-1086 IVATTLGYASAPA
+1086 IVATTLGSASAPA

-1114 VNNSDKFEMGLGVNG
+1114 VNNSDKFELGLGING

>member
-15 KLGGILCGL
+15 KIGGMLCGM
-24 LCTGVLV
+24 LCAGVLV

-68 YNDKEVS
+68 YDDTEVS
-75 PPEVFKNNVTITG
+75 LSEVFKNNVTITG
-88 TAATNIVW
+88 TAATNIVC
-96 GAYSFYGNVRENTV
+96 GAYSFHGNVRENTV

-139 ANSVVNANV
+139 ANSEVNGIVYGGKGVTSSKENDVTISDSTINKTVYGGEADGNTENNHVTIDANSTVKESVFGGYSFKGDSKNNEVTINCGSVVTGNV
-148 AGGVAVKGNSEGNTV
+148 AGGVALKGNSEGNTV
-163 MIIKSSAANVYGGN
+163 SIIKSSAANVYGGKGDTSSKEN
-177 GGTSSKGN
+177 NVEISDSTIKKNVYGGYADNDKNGSAEKNKVTISAGSKVSEDIYGGYATHNTNENKVSITNGAEVGQSVFGGYSFKGDSKNNEVTINCGSVVTGNVAGGVALKGNSEGNTVSIIKSSTGYVYGGKGGTSSKGN
-185 SVEISEGTISNSVF
+185 SVEIIEGTIRNSVY
-199 GGYADNDNNSSAEKN
+199 GGYADNDNNSSAENNK
-214 IVTISDGSKV
+214 VTISAGSKV

-256 GYSFKG
+256 GYSLKA

-269 TINGGSIV
+269 TIE
-277 TANVAGGVALKGN
+277 GV
-290 SEGNTVMIIKSSAA
+290 
-304 NVYGGNGGTSS
+304 
-315 KGNSV
+315 
-320 EISEG
+320 
-325 TISNSVFGGYADNDN
+325 
-340 NSSAEKNIVTISDG
+340 
-354 SKVSGSIYGGYAN
+354 
-367 HNANENKVSF
+367 
-377 SNVAEVGES
+377 
-386 VFGGFSVKGDSKKN
+386 
-400 EVTIEGAGV
+400 GV
-409 VTAYVAG
+409 VKAYVAG
-416 GVALKGNSEG
+416 GVALAGISEG
-426 NTVRIIKSSAAN
+426 NKVNIAHSSVN
-438 VFGGKGDTS
+438 V
-447 SKGNSVEI
+447 
-455 SDSNIKKNVY
+455 NVY
-465 GGYADNDKNGSAE
+465 GGY
-478 KNEVAI
+478 
-484 GAGSKVSEDI
+484 GAK
-494 YGGYA
+494 
-499 THNTNENKVSITNG
+499 
-513 AEVGQSVFGGF
+513 
-524 SVKADSK
+524 
-531 NNEVILNG
+531 
-539 TIKVTANVLGGVAVK
+539 
-554 GNSEGNTV
+554 
-562 KIIKSSAANVCGG
+562 
-575 NGGTSSKGNSVE
+575 
-587 ISEGTISNSVY
+587 
-598 GGYADN
+598 

-627 SFKGNSMD
+627 SFKGNSLD
-635 NTVTVDNST
+635 NTVTIDNSI

-659 ISEKIQNNKVIFKNA
+659 ISEKIQNNKVIFKNG

-685 DDKSKAN
+685 DKLNKAN
-692 ITNNILEVVGKDN
+692 ITNNTLEVVGKDN
-705 EAKSI
+705 EAKGI

-731 KVTDNALINNAE
+731 KVTDTALINNAE

-754 NENDKINLITAGALK
+754 KKNDTINLIDAGALK
-769 ADNIT
+769 AENIT
-774 TGTLTDGLISI
+774 TGTLTDGLINI
-785 DQGLQV
+785 DKGIKV
-791 TVGTDGNKLVG
+791 AIGPDGNKLVG

-825 PGGGSTTPGAGSLYA
+825 PGGGGTTPPGGGGTTPGAGSLYA

-878 GEEEGFVNPF
+878 GEEEGSVNPF

-918 INNNSGKLIIAP
+918 INNNSGKLLIAP

-1060 THQLSEKNTFYAG
+1060 THQLSEKNAFYAG

-1086 IVATTLGYASAPA
+1086 IVATTLGSASAPA

-1114 VNNSDKFEMGLGVNG
+1114 VNNSDKFELGLGVNS

>member
-15 KLGGILCGL
+15 KIGGMLCGL
-24 LCTGVLV
+24 LCAGVVLV
-31 MPSAWAADYYGND
+31 VPSAWADNYFGDD
-44 GNTKQLTGANVS
+44 GKTHMLTGANVS

-68 YNDKEVS
+68 YDDTEVS
-75 PPEVFKNNVTITG
+75 LPEVFKNNVTITG
-88 TAATNIVW
+88 TAATNIVC

-139 ANSVVNANV
+139 ANSEVNGIVYGGKGVTSSKENDVMISDSTINKTVYGGEADGNTEKNHVTIDASSTVKESVFGGYSFKGDSKNNEVTINGGSVVTANV
-148 AGGVAVKGNSEGNTV
+148 AGSVALKGNSEGNTV
-163 MIIKSSAANVYGGN
+163 RIIKSSAANVFGGK
-177 GGTSSKGN
+177 GDTSSKGN
-185 SVEISEGTISNSVF
+185 SVEISEGTISNSVY

-214 IVTISDGSKV
+214 NVTIGAGSKVSEDIYGGYATHNTNENKVSITNGAEIGENVFGGYSLKADSKNNEVTINGGSVVTANVAGGVTVKGSSEGNTVRIIKSSAANVYGGKGDTSSKGNSVEISEGTISNSVYGGYADNDNNSSAEKNNVTISAGSKV

-256 GYSFKG
+256 GYSLKA

-269 TINGGSIV
+269 TIE
-277 TANVAGGVALKGN
+277 GV
-290 SEGNTVMIIKSSAA
+290 
-304 NVYGGNGGTSS
+304 
-315 KGNSV
+315 
-320 EISEG
+320 
-325 TISNSVFGGYADNDN
+325 
-340 NSSAEKNIVTISDG
+340 
-354 SKVSGSIYGGYAN
+354 
-367 HNANENKVSF
+367 
-377 SNVAEVGES
+377 
-386 VFGGFSVKGDSKKN
+386 
-400 EVTIEGAGV
+400 GV
-409 VTAYVAG
+409 VKAYVAG
-416 GVALKGNSEG
+416 GVALAG
-426 NTVRIIKSSAAN
+426 
-438 VFGGKGDTS
+438 
-447 SKGNSVEI
+447 I
-455 SDSNIKKNVY
+455 SDGNKVNIAHSSVNVNVY
-465 GGYADNDKNGSAE
+465 GGY
-478 KNEVAI
+478 
-484 GAGSKVSEDI
+484 GAK
-494 YGGYA
+494 
-499 THNTNENKVSITNG
+499 
-513 AEVGQSVFGGF
+513 
-524 SVKADSK
+524 
-531 NNEVILNG
+531 
-539 TIKVTANVLGGVAVK
+539 
-554 GNSEGNTV
+554 
-562 KIIKSSAANVCGG
+562 
-575 NGGTSSKGNSVE
+575 
-587 ISEGTISNSVY
+587 
-598 GGYADN
+598 

-627 SFKGNSMD
+627 SFKGNSLD
-635 NTVTVDNST
+635 NTVTIDNST
-644 VNENVYGGYTESDGA
+644 VNKNVYGGYTESDGA
-659 ISEKIQNNKVIFKNA
+659 ISEKIQNNKVIFKNG

-685 DDKSKAN
+685 DKLNKAN
-692 ITNNILEVVGKDN
+692 ITNNTLEVVGKDN
-705 EAKSI
+705 EAKGI

-731 KVTDNALINNAE
+731 KVTGTALINNAE

-754 NENDKINLITAGALK
+754 KKNDTINLIDAGALK
-769 ADNIT
+769 AENIT
-774 TGTLTDGLISI
+774 TGTLTDGLINI
-785 DQGLQV
+785 DKGIKV
-791 TVGTDGNKLVG
+791 AIGPDGNKLVG

-825 PGGGSTTPGAGSLYA
+825 PGGGGTTPGAGSLYA

-878 GEEEGFVNPF
+878 GEEEGSVNPF

-918 INNNSGKLIIAP
+918 INNNSGKLIIVP

-1036 TVGTGATYDFDA
+1036 TVGTGATYYFDA

-1060 THQLSEKNTFYAG
+1060 THQLSEKNAFYAG
-1073 LAWQHEFDGESNA
+1073 LAWQHEFDSESNA
-1086 IVATTLGYASAPA
+1086 IVATTLGSASAPA

-1114 VNNSDKFEMGLGVNG
+1114 VNNSDKFELGLGVNG

>member
-1 MKFLAKMKEKQMQR
+1 MLTSA
-15 KLGGILCGL
+15 CGL
-24 LCTGVLV
+24 LCTGVVLV
-31 MPSAWAADYYGND
+31 VPSAWADNYFGDD
-44 GNTKQLTGANVS
+44 GKTHMLTGANVS

-68 YNDKEVS
+68 YDDTEVS
-75 PPEVFKNNVTITG
+75 LPEVFKNNVTITG
-88 TAATNIVW
+88 TAATNIVC

-127 AADAIKNHVIIK
+127 AADAIKNHIIIK
-139 ANSVVNANV
+139 ANSEVN
-148 AGGVAVKGNSEGNTV
+148 G
-163 MIIKSSAANVYGGN
+163 IVYGGK
-177 GGTSSKGN
+177 GVTSSK
-185 SVEISEGTISNSVF
+185 E
-199 GGYADNDNNSSAEKN
+199 ND
-214 IVTISDGSKV
+214 VTISDSTINKTV
-224 SGSIYGG
+224 YGG
-231 YANHNANENKV
+231 EADGNTENNHVTIDANSTVK
-242 SFSNVAEVGESVFG
+242 ESVFG

-269 TINGGSIV
+269 TINCGSVV
-277 TANVAGGVALKGN
+277 TGNVAGGVALKGN
-290 SEGNTVMIIKSSAA
+290 SEGNTVSIIKSSTGY
-304 NVYGGNGGTSS
+304 VY
-315 KGNSV
+315 
-320 EISEG
+320 
-325 TISNSVFGGYADNDN
+325 
-340 NSSAEKNIVTISDG
+340 
-354 SKVSGSIYGGYAN
+354 
-367 HNANENKVSF
+367 
-377 SNVAEVGES
+377 
-386 VFGGFSVKGDSKKN
+386 
-400 EVTIEGAGV
+400 
-409 VTAYVAG
+409 
-416 GVALKGNSEG
+416 
-426 NTVRIIKSSAAN
+426 
-438 VFGGKGDTS
+438 GGKGDTS
-447 SKGNSVEI
+447 SKENNVEI
-455 SDSNIKKNVY
+455 SDSTIKKNVY

-478 KNEVAI
+478 KNKVTI
-484 GAGSKVSEDI
+484 SAGSKVSEDI

-513 AEVGQSVFGGF
+513 AEVGQSVFGGYSFKGDSKNNEVTINCGSVVTGNVAGGVALKGNSEGNTVSIIKSSTGYVYGGKGDTSSKENNVEISDSTIKKNVYGGYADNDKNGSAEKNKVTISAGSKVSGSIYGGYANHNANENKVSF
-524 SVKADSK
+524 SNVAEVGESVLGGYSLKADSK
-531 NNEVILNG
+531 NNEV
-539 TIKVTANVLGGVAVK
+539 TIEGVGVVKAYVAGGVALA
-554 GNSEGNTV
+554 GISEGNKV
-562 KIIKSSAANVCGG
+562 NIAHSSVNV
-575 NGGTSSKGNSVE
+575 N
-587 ISEGTISNSVY
+587 VY
-598 GGYADN
+598 GGYGAK

-635 NTVTVDNST
+635 NTVTIDNST

-659 ISEKIQNNKVIFKNA
+659 ISEKIQNNKVIFNNG

-685 DDKSKAN
+685 DKLNKAN
-692 ITNNILEVVGKDN
+692 ITNNTLEVVGKGN

-731 KVTDNALINNAE
+731 KVTDTALINNAE

-769 ADNIT
+769 AENIT
-774 TGTLTDGLISI
+774 TGTLTDGLINI
-785 DQGLQV
+785 DKGIKV
-791 TVGTDGNKLVG
+791 AIGPDGNKLVG

-815 TPPGGGGTTP
+815 TPPGGGG
-825 PGGGSTTPGAGSLYA
+825 TTPGAGSLYA

-860 GHDLLTTAGYENA
+860 GHDLLTTASYENA

-878 GEEEGFVNPF
+878 GEEEGSVNPF

-918 INNNSGKLIIAP
+918 INNNSGKLIIVP

-1030 QQGDKV
+1030 QQCDKV

-1060 THQLSEKNTFYAG
+1060 THQLSEKNAFYAG
-1073 LAWQHEFDGESNA
+1073 LAWQHEFDSESNA
-1086 IVATTLGYASAPA
+1086 IVATTLGSASAPA

-1114 VNNSDKFEMGLGVNG
+1114 VNNSDKFELGLGVNG

>member
-31 MPSAWAADYYGND
+31 MPSAWADNYYGDD
-44 GNTKQLTGANVS
+44 GKTHMSTGANVT
-56 LDSGNYDAVYGG
+56 LNSGTYDYVYGG
-68 YNDKEVS
+68 YNDTKVS
-75 PPEVFKNNVTITG
+75 PPEVFKNYVTITG
-88 TAATNIVW
+88 TAATSSVC
-96 GAYSFYGNVRENTV
+96 GAYSFYGNVKENTV
-110 TISGNTLGN
+110 TISGNSLGD
-119 VVCGGGTG
+119 VVCGGGSG
-127 AADAIKNHVIIK
+127 AAEAIKNHVVIK
-139 ANSVVNANV
+139 D
-148 AGGVAVKGNSEGNTV
+148 NSEVNG
-163 MIIKSSAANVYGGN
+163 IVY
-177 GGTSSKGN
+177 
-185 SVEISEGTISNSVF
+185 
-199 GGYADNDNNSSAEKN
+199 
-214 IVTISDGSKV
+214 
-224 SGSIYGG
+224 
-231 YANHNANENKV
+231 
-242 SFSNVAEVGESVFG
+242 
-256 GYSFKG
+256 
-262 DSKNNEV
+262 
-269 TINGGSIV
+269 
-277 TANVAGGVALKGN
+277 
-290 SEGNTVMIIKSSAA
+290 
-304 NVYGGNGGTSS
+304 
-315 KGNSV
+315 
-320 EISEG
+320 
-325 TISNSVFGGYADNDN
+325 
-340 NSSAEKNIVTISDG
+340 
-354 SKVSGSIYGGYAN
+354 
-367 HNANENKVSF
+367 
-377 SNVAEVGES
+377 
-386 VFGGFSVKGDSKKN
+386 
-400 EVTIEGAGV
+400 
-409 VTAYVAG
+409 
-416 GVALKGNSEG
+416 
-426 NTVRIIKSSAAN
+426 
-438 VFGGKGDTS
+438 GGKGDTS
-447 SKGNSVEI
+447 SKENNVEI
-455 SDSNIKKNVY
+455 IGSTIKKNVY

-524 SVKADSK
+524 SVKGDSK
-531 NNEVILNG
+531 KNEV
-539 TIKVTANVLGGVAVK
+539 TIEGAGVVTAYVAGGVAIA
-554 GNSEGNTV
+554 GISEGNTV
-562 KIIKSSAANVCGG
+562 RIIKSGAANVFGG
-575 NGGTSSKGNSVE
+575 KGDTNSKGNSVE
-587 ISEGTISNSVY
+587 ISEGTIKDTVY

-604 DSIGNIIS
+604 DKNGSAEKNEVAIGAGSVVEGNIYGGYATHNTNENKVSITNGAKVGQSVFGGFSEKADSKNNEVILNGASGVTANIAGGVALKGNSEDNKVNIAKSTVNMNVYGGYGAKDSIGNIIS

-659 ISEKIQNNKVIFKNA
+659 ISEKIQNNKVIFKNG

-685 DDKSKAN
+685 DKLSKAN
-692 ITNNILEVVGKDN
+692 INNNTLEVVGKGN

-716 NFFITKDLIANDTML
+716 NFFITKDLVANNTML
-731 KVTDNALINNAE
+731 KVTGTALINNAE

-769 ADNIT
+769 AENIT

-825 PGGGSTTPGAGSLYA
+825 PGGGGTTPPGGGGTTPGAGGLYA

-873 ALAVD
+873 ALAVE
-878 GEEEGFVNPF
+878 GEEEGSVNPF
-888 ITMSANNQK
+888 ITMSANNHK

-918 INNNSGKLIIAP
+918 INNNSGKLLIAP

-958 GLMAKQLNDDGLYY
+958 GLMAKQLNDDGFYY

-1060 THQLSEKNTFYAG
+1060 THQLSEKNAFYVG

-1086 IVATTLGYASAPA
+1086 IVATTLGSASAPA

-1114 VNNSDKFEMGLGVNG
+1114 VNNSDKFELGLGVNG

>member
-1 MKFLAKMKEKQMQR
+1 M
-15 KLGGILCGL
+15 IL
-24 LCTGVLV
+24 
-31 MPSAWAADYYGND
+31 N
-44 GNTKQLTGANVS
+44 GA
-56 LDSGNYDAVYGG
+56 SG
-68 YNDKEVS
+68 
-75 PPEVFKNNVTITG
+75 
-88 TAATNIVW
+88 
-96 GAYSFYGNVRENTV
+96 
-110 TISGNTLGN
+110 
-119 VVCGGGTG
+119 
-127 AADAIKNHVIIK
+127 
-139 ANSVVNANV
+139 
-148 AGGVAVKGNSEGNTV
+148 
-163 MIIKSSAANVYGGN
+163 
-177 GGTSSKGN
+177 
-185 SVEISEGTISNSVF
+185 
-199 GGYADNDNNSSAEKN
+199 
-214 IVTISDGSKV
+214 
-224 SGSIYGG
+224 
-231 YANHNANENKV
+231 
-242 SFSNVAEVGESVFG
+242 
-256 GYSFKG
+256 
-262 DSKNNEV
+262 
-269 TINGGSIV
+269 V
-277 TANVAGGVALKGN
+277 TANIAGGVALKGN
-290 SEGNTVMIIKSSAA
+290 SE
-304 NVYGGNGGTSS
+304 
-315 KGNSV
+315 
-320 EISEG
+320 
-325 TISNSVFGGYADNDN
+325 D
-340 NSSAEKNIVTISDG
+340 
-354 SKVSGSIYGGYAN
+354 
-367 HNANENKVSF
+367 NKVNIAKS
-377 SNVAEVGES
+377 
-386 VFGGFSVKGDSKKN
+386 
-400 EVTIEGAGV
+400 
-409 VTAYVAG
+409 
-416 GVALKGNSEG
+416 
-426 NTVRIIKSSAAN
+426 TVN
-438 VFGGKGDTS
+438 M
-447 SKGNSVEI
+447 
-455 SDSNIKKNVY
+455 NVY
-465 GGYADNDKNGSAE
+465 GGY
-478 KNEVAI
+478 
-484 GAGSKVSEDI
+484 GAK
-494 YGGYA
+494 
-499 THNTNENKVSITNG
+499 
-513 AEVGQSVFGGF
+513 
-524 SVKADSK
+524 
-531 NNEVILNG
+531 
-539 TIKVTANVLGGVAVK
+539 
-554 GNSEGNTV
+554 
-562 KIIKSSAANVCGG
+562 
-575 NGGTSSKGNSVE
+575 
-587 ISEGTISNSVY
+587 
-598 GGYADN
+598 

-635 NTVTVDNST
+635 NTVTIDNST

-659 ISEKIQNNKVIFKNA
+659 ISEKIQNNKVIFKNG

-685 DDKSKAN
+685 DKLSKAN
-692 ITNNILEVVGKDN
+692 ITNNTLEVVGKDN

-731 KVTDNALINNAE
+731 KVTDTALINNAE

-769 ADNIT
+769 AENIT
-774 TGTLTDGLISI
+774 TGTLTDGLINI
-785 DQGLQV
+785 DKGIKV
-791 TVGTDGNKLVG
+791 AIGPDGNKLVG
-802 VINGTT
+802 VIHGTT

-825 PGGGSTTPGAGSLYA
+825 PGGGGTTPPGGGGTTPPGGGGTTPPGGGGTTPGAGSLYA

-878 GEEEGFVNPF
+878 GEEEGSVNPF
-888 ITMSANNQK
+888 ITMGANNQK

-1060 THQLSEKNTFYAG
+1060 THQLSEKNAFYAG

-1086 IVATTLGYASAPA
+1086 IVATTLGSASAPA

-1114 VNNSDKFEMGLGVNG
+1114 VNNSDKFELGLGVNG
-1129 SVGKQKGVGFNLSL
+1129 SIGKQKGVGFNLSL